1 MTKAVGAIVGAAT
14 LMAGLIVSP
23 GAAMSAEPAASK
35 RTPKTASVSLSDYK
49 NDKNLLV
56 DYDFNDLQAD
66 ATGIYTANGVTATIN
81 GKAATGTGSDGST
94 AARLSSGFW
103 LGDIQ
108 SEDGSSPLKG
118 RHAIAISYDSKPDA
132 SGNTGWSL
140 YAARDAA
147 TPSYGREH
155 YIGFLDKTD
164 GITFERY
171 NNNDGGRHGANVS
184 GDSKADWK
192 HVDVVVTD
200 ESTSMYIDGTLA
212 QTVEAKAEH
221 DLTSILGESGGI
233 LQIGKANWGA
243 EYFSGLIDNLKVYDC
258 ADVAAKAALDAADV
272 PESATEDFTVPIS
285 SNGMSITWTSSS
297 EAVAINAKT
306 GKATVTR
313 PAADKADVKVTLTAK
328 LGDDDTAARTFT
340 VTVPRQRN
348 DQEKSQADLDD
359 VTIDSA
365 DDVRSNITVP
375 TKGTNGSIIEWS
387 VKSGAASI
395 ADKDEENVS
404 NGTFRT
410 VTVKRPAA
418 GAKAS
423 TVVLT
428 AKATLGESVATKEF
442 TLKVQPMPSSNA
454 KDEAYVWAFFTGEGV
469 GGEKISLAASKGNN
483 ALDWNTLN
491 NGTPLITST
500 KGEKGLRDPFIMKS
514 KDGDKFYMLATDLKI
529 SGRANANGLGNLSG
543 FAGSQVNGSLYIEV
557 WESTDLVNWGKQRHV
572 KVSSNYAGNTWAP
585 EAYWDSEIGKY
596 VVYWASNLYDTG
608 NSTDR
613 KALTYNRMM
622 ITTTDDFVN
631 FSKPQVWIDSQRGNG
646 TDGKG
651 SIDVTMQKVGDTYY
665 RIYKDEAS
673 MTLRQEKST
682 NALATVKGDYPTASG
697 ATDSWTE
704 VGTKIG
710 DGQSNGYGGTFSAG
724 EGPSLFRA
732 NDGDVNGYRYYLFA
746 DQPNYHGGPNHYVP
760 MATTDIS
767 DASKWQVVGDKMP
780 ESQMPLNSD
789 NGRPRHGTVL
799 GVTRA
804 EYQAILEAYEPS
816 IAVRTVNALESQTTP
831 GTAPTLPKTAH
842 LTMADGTQKDVAVE
856 WDEVKAGSYAKP
868 GTFTV
873 KGVAQDDSRM
883 PVEVTVTVSETSSD
897 VASYDGGTLKVST
910 EGTVVFAEPDAVRGY
925 SRRALL
931 TAPKAGTV
939 GMTDDGVRYDA
950 LAAAAGTYKFVVR
963 YASKDGSL
971 ADVTYTANV
980 VKDLADATH
989 QRASAHDPSIVKEGD
1004 TYYVFGSH
1012 RAWLRSKDLKNWES
1026 FENNLSTD
1034 YAEILAE
1041 PWAAWSSQNDNA
1053 NTDISGN
1060 MWAPDVVW
1068 NKTMNKWCMYLSL
1081 NGGGR
1086 NNVQKSMI
1094 VLLTADH
1101 LDGDW
1106 TYVAPVVYSGFRDSD
1121 VAATDIGS
1129 GEGKVDGVLDA
1140 DGKVPARYLS
1150 LDDRGVNAIDADVQT
1165 DDDGSMWLSYGSWFG
1180 GIWMMKLDPAT
1191 GLRDYA
1197 TTYGTVKNESDVYY
1211 GRKIA
1216 GGANNSGEGASYVK
1230 RGDYW
1235 YLFVS
1240 MGQLGVDGGYQIR
1253 EFRSKNLTGPYVD
1266 QNGNS
1271 ARYGTVIAGSSG
1283 SGMNKLVNRGL
1294 KVLGSASYNG
1304 IAEIRAAQG
1313 GNEVYI
1319 DDDGS
1324 IYNVYH
1330 TRFVDRQRNE
1340 TATGSDNE
1348 LRVQQMVVSP
1358 DGWLVSTPY
1367 EYSGAF
1373 RQKSS
1378 YTVDEVSGSYQIVVN
1393 DPTRTYA
1400 TNTEQVSDESAR
1412 LADAGIVHA
1421 ANIDLASDGSVS
1433 GQAQGTWSLD
1443 GNTVT
1448 LHITASTVGNNASG
1462 MMGDYALTVCEQ
1474 PNEVGG
1480 YALTLAGVGG
1490 NVFTS
1495 AGSDVQSAAG
1505 KTSVF
1510 AAKQTAWPANEDP
1523 DDPSGPNDPSQ
1534 PSNDANGNGSNAQAN
1549 TESKKESAARTLTST
1564 GSAVAGLAVAALLLA
1579 AAGTLTAIRRRRRG

>member
-1 MTKAVGAIVGAAT
+1 MHKTRMTKAVGAIVGAAT

-35 RTPKTASVSLSDYK
+35 RTAKTASVSLNDYK

-66 ATGIYTANGVTATIN
+66 ATGSYTANGVTATIN

-375 TKGTNGSIIEWS
+375 TKGANGSIIEWS
-387 VKSGAASI
+387 VKSGDASI

-883 PVEVTVTVSETSSD
+883 PVEVVVTVGADIAEGEAEAKSDAANITLNGGETDVRTSLTLPTAGTNGSTIAWKSDSDLITTSDKDGVKAGYLSKRPAKDTKVTLTATVKNGDATVTREFTLTIKAEVKKGKTTDYLFAHFTGSEGSATDEQMYFATSKNGLTWHDTRDAGDPVLTSNVGESGVRDPYLVRSPEGDKFYLIATDLSIYHRGGWGKDNPAVNYNGSLNLVVWESTDLVNWSTPYLTDVASRIPAGNGKTQAAMAWAPEALWDEQAKQYIVYWATTSSADEQSGGTADPTNMYYSTTRDFRTFTDPVKWIDWKESVIDTTMIKADDGYYYRVSAKDKLPVERTKNPYATTVSARPEDSKDANPETDWQFVGNFGDLVGNAGWTGASLEGPELFRYNDDDVLAKDGKSMKYGLMWDQFASGKGYLPFYSADLGSTDTADWAQASEVNFGALKKRHGTILPITAAEYRAVMKAFNKKTVDRVPATSVTIDGRGTIDLGVGDTATLNVKIEPADSTDDITWSSSDGTVASVDAEGVVTGLKTGTAVITVKVGDATATVTVTVKGNGSDNGNNGATGGENGGTGGENGNAGGTGNGGQERPNNPSAPSGTGGQGDDGGKTPAGDNRSGGETRSLSKTGVA
-897 VASYDGGTLKVST
+897 VASI
-910 EGTVVFAEPDAVRGY
+910 
-925 SRRALL
+925 
-931 TAPKAGTV
+931 V
-939 GMTDDGVRYDA
+939 GV
-950 LAAAAGTYKFVVR
+950 
-963 YASKDGSL
+963 
-971 ADVTYTANV
+971 
-980 VKDLADATH
+980 
-989 QRASAHDPSIVKEGD
+989 
-1004 TYYVFGSH
+1004 
-1012 RAWLRSKDLKNWES
+1012 
-1026 FENNLSTD
+1026 
-1034 YAEILAE
+1034 
-1041 PWAAWSSQNDNA
+1041 
-1053 NTDISGN
+1053 
-1060 MWAPDVVW
+1060 
-1068 NKTMNKWCMYLSL
+1068 
-1081 NGGGR
+1081 
-1086 NNVQKSMI
+1086 I
-1094 VLLTADH
+1094 VLL
-1101 LDGDW
+1101 
-1106 TYVAPVVYSGFRDSD
+1106 
-1121 VAATDIGS
+1121 
-1129 GEGKVDGVLDA
+1129 
-1140 DGKVPARYLS
+1140 
-1150 LDDRGVNAIDADVQT
+1150 
-1165 DDDGSMWLSYGSWFG
+1165 
-1180 GIWMMKLDPAT
+1180 
-1191 GLRDYA
+1191 
-1197 TTYGTVKNESDVYY
+1197 
-1211 GRKIA
+1211 
-1216 GGANNSGEGASYVK
+1216 
-1230 RGDYW
+1230 
-1235 YLFVS
+1235 
-1240 MGQLGVDGGYQIR
+1240 
-1253 EFRSKNLTGPYVD
+1253 
-1266 QNGNS
+1266 
-1271 ARYGTVIAGSSG
+1271 
-1283 SGMNKLVNRGL
+1283 
-1294 KVLGSASYNG
+1294 
-1304 IAEIRAAQG
+1304 
-1313 GNEVYI
+1313 
-1319 DDDGS
+1319 
-1324 IYNVYH
+1324 
-1330 TRFVDRQRNE
+1330 
-1340 TATGSDNE
+1340 
-1348 LRVQQMVVSP
+1348 
-1358 DGWLVSTPY
+1358 
-1367 EYSGAF
+1367 
-1373 RQKSS
+1373 
-1378 YTVDEVSGSYQIVVN
+1378 
-1393 DPTRTYA
+1393 
-1400 TNTEQVSDESAR
+1400 
-1412 LADAGIVHA
+1412 
-1421 ANIDLASDGSVS
+1421 
-1433 GQAQGTWSLD
+1433 
-1443 GNTVT
+1443 
-1448 LHITASTVGNNASG
+1448 
-1462 MMGDYALTVCEQ
+1462 
-1474 PNEVGG
+1474 
-1480 YALTLAGVGG
+1480 
-1490 NVFTS
+1490 
-1495 AGSDVQSAAG
+1495 
-1505 KTSVF
+1505 
-1510 AAKQTAWPANEDP
+1510 
-1523 DDPSGPNDPSQ
+1523 
-1534 PSNDANGNGSNAQAN
+1534 
-1549 TESKKESAARTLTST
+1549 
-1564 GSAVAGLAVAALLLA
+1564 AVAGTALAMW
-1579 AAGTLTAIRRRRRG
+1579 RRRLS

>member
-1 MTKAVGAIVGAAT
+1 MHKTRMTKAVGAIVGAAT

-35 RTPKTASVSLSDYK
+35 RTAKTTSVSLSDYK

-883 PVEVTVTVSETSSD
+883 PVEVVVTVGADIAEGEAEAKSDAANITLNGGETDVRTSLTLPTAGTNGSTIAWKSDSDLITTSDKDGVKAGYLSKRPAKDTKVTLTATVKNGDATVTREFTLTIKAEVKKGKTTDYLFAHFTGSEGSATDEQMYFATSKNGLTWHDTRDAGDPVLTSNVGESGVRDPYLVRSPEGDKFYLIATDLSIYHRGGWGKDNPAVNYNGSLNLVVWESTDLVNWSTPYLTDVASRIPAGNGKTQAAMAWAPEALWDEQAKQYIVYWATTSSADEQSGGTADPTNMYYSTTRDFRTFTDPVKWIDWKESVIDTTMIKADDGYYYRVSAKDKLPVERTKNPYATTVSARPEDSKDANPETDWQFVGNFGDLVGNAGWTGASLEGPELFRYNDDDVLAKDGKSMKYGLMWDQFASGKGYLPFYSADLGSTDTADWAQASEVNFGALKKRHGTILPITAAEYQAVMKAFNKKTVDRVPATSVTIDGRGTIDLGVGDTATLNVKIEPADSTDDITWSSSDGTVASVDAEGVVTGLKTGTAVITVKVGDATATVTVTVKGNGSDNGNNGATGGENGGTGGENGNAGGTGNGGQERPNNPSAPSGTGGQGDDGGKTPAGDNRSGGETRSLSKTGVA
-897 VASYDGGTLKVST
+897 VASI
-910 EGTVVFAEPDAVRGY
+910 
-925 SRRALL
+925 
-931 TAPKAGTV
+931 V
-939 GMTDDGVRYDA
+939 GV
-950 LAAAAGTYKFVVR
+950 
-963 YASKDGSL
+963 
-971 ADVTYTANV
+971 
-980 VKDLADATH
+980 
-989 QRASAHDPSIVKEGD
+989 
-1004 TYYVFGSH
+1004 
-1012 RAWLRSKDLKNWES
+1012 
-1026 FENNLSTD
+1026 
-1034 YAEILAE
+1034 
-1041 PWAAWSSQNDNA
+1041 
-1053 NTDISGN
+1053 
-1060 MWAPDVVW
+1060 
-1068 NKTMNKWCMYLSL
+1068 
-1081 NGGGR
+1081 
-1086 NNVQKSMI
+1086 I
-1094 VLLTADH
+1094 VLL
-1101 LDGDW
+1101 
-1106 TYVAPVVYSGFRDSD
+1106 
-1121 VAATDIGS
+1121 
-1129 GEGKVDGVLDA
+1129 
-1140 DGKVPARYLS
+1140 
-1150 LDDRGVNAIDADVQT
+1150 
-1165 DDDGSMWLSYGSWFG
+1165 
-1180 GIWMMKLDPAT
+1180 
-1191 GLRDYA
+1191 
-1197 TTYGTVKNESDVYY
+1197 
-1211 GRKIA
+1211 
-1216 GGANNSGEGASYVK
+1216 
-1230 RGDYW
+1230 
-1235 YLFVS
+1235 
-1240 MGQLGVDGGYQIR
+1240 
-1253 EFRSKNLTGPYVD
+1253 
-1266 QNGNS
+1266 
-1271 ARYGTVIAGSSG
+1271 
-1283 SGMNKLVNRGL
+1283 
-1294 KVLGSASYNG
+1294 
-1304 IAEIRAAQG
+1304 
-1313 GNEVYI
+1313 
-1319 DDDGS
+1319 
-1324 IYNVYH
+1324 
-1330 TRFVDRQRNE
+1330 
-1340 TATGSDNE
+1340 
-1348 LRVQQMVVSP
+1348 
-1358 DGWLVSTPY
+1358 
-1367 EYSGAF
+1367 
-1373 RQKSS
+1373 
-1378 YTVDEVSGSYQIVVN
+1378 
-1393 DPTRTYA
+1393 
-1400 TNTEQVSDESAR
+1400 
-1412 LADAGIVHA
+1412 
-1421 ANIDLASDGSVS
+1421 
-1433 GQAQGTWSLD
+1433 
-1443 GNTVT
+1443 
-1448 LHITASTVGNNASG
+1448 
-1462 MMGDYALTVCEQ
+1462 
-1474 PNEVGG
+1474 
-1480 YALTLAGVGG
+1480 
-1490 NVFTS
+1490 
-1495 AGSDVQSAAG
+1495 
-1505 KTSVF
+1505 
-1510 AAKQTAWPANEDP
+1510 
-1523 DDPSGPNDPSQ
+1523 
-1534 PSNDANGNGSNAQAN
+1534 
-1549 TESKKESAARTLTST
+1549 
-1564 GSAVAGLAVAALLLA
+1564 AVAGTALAMW
-1579 AAGTLTAIRRRRRG
+1579 RRRLS

>member
-1 MTKAVGAIVGAAT
+1 MHKTRMTKAVGAIVGAAT

-35 RTPKTASVSLSDYK
+35 RTAKTTSVSLSDYK

-375 TKGTNGSIIEWS
+375 TKGANGSIIEWS
-387 VKSGAASI
+387 VKSGDASI

-883 PVEVTVTVSETSSD
+883 PVEVVVTVGADIAEGEAEAKSDAANITLNGGETDVRTSLTLPTAGTNGSTIAWESDSDLITTSDKDGVKAGYLSKRPAKDTKVTLTATVKNGDATVTREFTLTIKAEVKKGKTTDYLFAHFTGSEGSATDEQMYFATSKNGLTWHDTRDAGDPVLTSNVGESGVRDPYLVRSPEGDKFYLIATDLSIYHRGGWGKDNPAVNYNGSLNLVVWESTDLVNWSTPYLTDVASRIPAGNGKTQAAMAWAPEALWDEQAKQYIVYWATTSSADEQSGGTADPTNMYYSTTRDFRTFTDPVKWIDWKESVIDTTMIKADDGYYYRVSAKDKLPVERTKNPYATTVSARPEDSKDANPETDWQFVGNFGDLVGNAGWTGASLEGPELFRYNDDDVLAKDGKSMKYGLMWDQFASGKGYLPFYSADLGSTDTADWAQASEVNFGALKKRHGTILPITAAEYQAVMKAFNKKTVDRVPATSVTIDGRGTIDLGVGDTATLNVKIEPADSTDDITWSSSDGTVASVDAEGVVTGLKTGTAVITVKVGDATATVTVTVKGNGSDNGNNGATGGENGGTGGENGNAGGTGNGGQERPNNPSAPSGTGGQGDDGGKTPAGDNRSGGETRSLSKTGVA
-897 VASYDGGTLKVST
+897 VASI
-910 EGTVVFAEPDAVRGY
+910 
-925 SRRALL
+925 
-931 TAPKAGTV
+931 V
-939 GMTDDGVRYDA
+939 GV
-950 LAAAAGTYKFVVR
+950 
-963 YASKDGSL
+963 
-971 ADVTYTANV
+971 
-980 VKDLADATH
+980 
-989 QRASAHDPSIVKEGD
+989 
-1004 TYYVFGSH
+1004 
-1012 RAWLRSKDLKNWES
+1012 
-1026 FENNLSTD
+1026 
-1034 YAEILAE
+1034 
-1041 PWAAWSSQNDNA
+1041 
-1053 NTDISGN
+1053 
-1060 MWAPDVVW
+1060 
-1068 NKTMNKWCMYLSL
+1068 
-1081 NGGGR
+1081 
-1086 NNVQKSMI
+1086 I
-1094 VLLTADH
+1094 VLL
-1101 LDGDW
+1101 
-1106 TYVAPVVYSGFRDSD
+1106 
-1121 VAATDIGS
+1121 
-1129 GEGKVDGVLDA
+1129 
-1140 DGKVPARYLS
+1140 
-1150 LDDRGVNAIDADVQT
+1150 
-1165 DDDGSMWLSYGSWFG
+1165 
-1180 GIWMMKLDPAT
+1180 
-1191 GLRDYA
+1191 
-1197 TTYGTVKNESDVYY
+1197 
-1211 GRKIA
+1211 
-1216 GGANNSGEGASYVK
+1216 
-1230 RGDYW
+1230 
-1235 YLFVS
+1235 
-1240 MGQLGVDGGYQIR
+1240 
-1253 EFRSKNLTGPYVD
+1253 
-1266 QNGNS
+1266 
-1271 ARYGTVIAGSSG
+1271 
-1283 SGMNKLVNRGL
+1283 
-1294 KVLGSASYNG
+1294 
-1304 IAEIRAAQG
+1304 
-1313 GNEVYI
+1313 
-1319 DDDGS
+1319 
-1324 IYNVYH
+1324 
-1330 TRFVDRQRNE
+1330 
-1340 TATGSDNE
+1340 
-1348 LRVQQMVVSP
+1348 
-1358 DGWLVSTPY
+1358 
-1367 EYSGAF
+1367 
-1373 RQKSS
+1373 
-1378 YTVDEVSGSYQIVVN
+1378 
-1393 DPTRTYA
+1393 
-1400 TNTEQVSDESAR
+1400 
-1412 LADAGIVHA
+1412 
-1421 ANIDLASDGSVS
+1421 
-1433 GQAQGTWSLD
+1433 
-1443 GNTVT
+1443 
-1448 LHITASTVGNNASG
+1448 
-1462 MMGDYALTVCEQ
+1462 
-1474 PNEVGG
+1474 
-1480 YALTLAGVGG
+1480 
-1490 NVFTS
+1490 
-1495 AGSDVQSAAG
+1495 
-1505 KTSVF
+1505 
-1510 AAKQTAWPANEDP
+1510 
-1523 DDPSGPNDPSQ
+1523 
-1534 PSNDANGNGSNAQAN
+1534 
-1549 TESKKESAARTLTST
+1549 
-1564 GSAVAGLAVAALLLA
+1564 AVAGTALAMW
-1579 AAGTLTAIRRRRRG
+1579 RRRLS

>member
-1 MTKAVGAIVGAAT
+1 MHKTRMTKAVGAIVGAAT

-35 RTPKTASVSLSDYK
+35 RTPKTTSVSLSDYK

-387 VKSGAASI
+387 VKSGDASI

-883 PVEVTVTVSETSSD
+883 PVEVVVTVGADIAEGEAEAKSDAANITLNGGETDVRTSLTLPTAGTNGSTIAWKSDSDLITTSDKDGVKAGYLSKRPAKDTKVTLTATVKNGDATVTREFTLTIKAEVKKGKTTDYLFAHFTGSEGSATDEQMYFATSKNGLTWHDTRDAGDPVLTSNVGESGVRDPYLVRSPEGDKFYLIATDLSIYHRGGWGKDNPAVNYNGSLNLVVWESTDLVNWSTPYLTDVASRIPAGNGKTQAAMAWAPEALWDEQAKQYIVYWATTSSADEQSGGTADPTNMYYSTTRDFRTFTDPVKWIDWKESVIDTTMIKADDGYYYRVSAKDKLPVERTKNPYATTVSARPEDSKDANPETDWQFVGNFGDLVGNAGWTGASLEGPELFRYNDDDVLAKDGKSMKYGLMWDQFASGKGYLPFYSADLGSTDTADWAQASEVNFGALKKRHGTILPITAAEYQAVMKAFNKKTVDRVPATSVTIDGRGTIDLGVGDTATLNVKIEPADSTDDITWSSSDGTVASVDAEGVVTGLKTGTAVITVKVGDATATVTVTVKGNGSDNGNNGATGGENGGTGGENGNAGGTGNGGQERPNNPSAPSGTGGQGDDGGKTPAGDNRSGGETRSLSKTGVA
-897 VASYDGGTLKVST
+897 VASI
-910 EGTVVFAEPDAVRGY
+910 
-925 SRRALL
+925 
-931 TAPKAGTV
+931 V
-939 GMTDDGVRYDA
+939 GV
-950 LAAAAGTYKFVVR
+950 
-963 YASKDGSL
+963 
-971 ADVTYTANV
+971 
-980 VKDLADATH
+980 
-989 QRASAHDPSIVKEGD
+989 
-1004 TYYVFGSH
+1004 
-1012 RAWLRSKDLKNWES
+1012 
-1026 FENNLSTD
+1026 
-1034 YAEILAE
+1034 
-1041 PWAAWSSQNDNA
+1041 
-1053 NTDISGN
+1053 
-1060 MWAPDVVW
+1060 
-1068 NKTMNKWCMYLSL
+1068 
-1081 NGGGR
+1081 
-1086 NNVQKSMI
+1086 I
-1094 VLLTADH
+1094 VLL
-1101 LDGDW
+1101 
-1106 TYVAPVVYSGFRDSD
+1106 
-1121 VAATDIGS
+1121 
-1129 GEGKVDGVLDA
+1129 
-1140 DGKVPARYLS
+1140 
-1150 LDDRGVNAIDADVQT
+1150 
-1165 DDDGSMWLSYGSWFG
+1165 
-1180 GIWMMKLDPAT
+1180 
-1191 GLRDYA
+1191 
-1197 TTYGTVKNESDVYY
+1197 
-1211 GRKIA
+1211 
-1216 GGANNSGEGASYVK
+1216 
-1230 RGDYW
+1230 
-1235 YLFVS
+1235 
-1240 MGQLGVDGGYQIR
+1240 
-1253 EFRSKNLTGPYVD
+1253 
-1266 QNGNS
+1266 
-1271 ARYGTVIAGSSG
+1271 
-1283 SGMNKLVNRGL
+1283 
-1294 KVLGSASYNG
+1294 
-1304 IAEIRAAQG
+1304 
-1313 GNEVYI
+1313 
-1319 DDDGS
+1319 
-1324 IYNVYH
+1324 
-1330 TRFVDRQRNE
+1330 
-1340 TATGSDNE
+1340 
-1348 LRVQQMVVSP
+1348 
-1358 DGWLVSTPY
+1358 
-1367 EYSGAF
+1367 
-1373 RQKSS
+1373 
-1378 YTVDEVSGSYQIVVN
+1378 
-1393 DPTRTYA
+1393 
-1400 TNTEQVSDESAR
+1400 
-1412 LADAGIVHA
+1412 
-1421 ANIDLASDGSVS
+1421 
-1433 GQAQGTWSLD
+1433 
-1443 GNTVT
+1443 
-1448 LHITASTVGNNASG
+1448 
-1462 MMGDYALTVCEQ
+1462 
-1474 PNEVGG
+1474 
-1480 YALTLAGVGG
+1480 
-1490 NVFTS
+1490 
-1495 AGSDVQSAAG
+1495 
-1505 KTSVF
+1505 
-1510 AAKQTAWPANEDP
+1510 
-1523 DDPSGPNDPSQ
+1523 
-1534 PSNDANGNGSNAQAN
+1534 
-1549 TESKKESAARTLTST
+1549 
-1564 GSAVAGLAVAALLLA
+1564 AVAGTALAMW
-1579 AAGTLTAIRRRRRG
+1579 RRRLS

>member
-1 MTKAVGAIVGAAT
+1 MHKTRMTKAVGAIVGAAT

-35 RTPKTASVSLSDYK
+35 RTTKTASVSLSDYK

-375 TKGTNGSIIEWS
+375 TKGANGSIIEWS
-387 VKSGAASI
+387 VKSGDASI

-780 ESQMPLNSD
+780 EANFPTNSD
-789 NGRPRHGTVL
+789 GGKPRHGTVL
-799 GVTRA
+799 PVTRA
-804 EYQAILEAYEPS
+804 QYQKVLEAYAPG
-816 IAVRTVNALESQTTP
+816 IAVKSVDAMNAATKT
-831 GTAPTLPKTAH
+831 GVAPTLPKTAH

-883 PVEVTVTVSETSSD
+883 PVEVVVTVGADIAEGEAEAKSDAANITLNGGETDVRTSLTLPTAGTNGSTIAWKSDSDLITTSDKDGVKAGYLSKRPAKDTKVTLTATVKNGDATVTREFTLTIKAEVKKGKTTDYLFAHFTGSEGSATDEQMYFATSKNGLTWHDTRDAGDPVLTSNVGESGVRDPYLVRSPEGDKFYLIATDLSIYHRGGWGKDNPAVNYNGSLNLVVWESTDLVNWSTPYLTDVASRIPAGNGKTQAAMAWAPEALWDEQAKQYIVYWATTSSADEQSGGTADPTNMYYSTTRDFRTFTDPVKWIDWKESVIDTTMIKADDGYYYRVSAKDKLPVERTKNPYATTVSARPEDSKDANPETDWQFVGNFGDLVGNAGWTGASLEGPELFRYNDDDVLAKDGKSMKYGLMWDQFASGKGYLPFYSADLGSTDTADWAQASEVNFGALKKRHGTILPITAAEYQAVMKAFNKKTVDCVPATSVTIDGRGTIDLGVGDTATLNVKIEPADSTDDITWSSSDGTVASVDAEGVVTGLKTGTAVITVKVGDATATVTVTVKGNGSDNGNNGATGGENGGTGGENGNAGGTGNGGQERPNNPSAPSGTGGQGDDGGKTPAGDNRSGGETRSLSKTGVA
-897 VASYDGGTLKVST
+897 VASI
-910 EGTVVFAEPDAVRGY
+910 
-925 SRRALL
+925 
-931 TAPKAGTV
+931 V
-939 GMTDDGVRYDA
+939 GV
-950 LAAAAGTYKFVVR
+950 
-963 YASKDGSL
+963 
-971 ADVTYTANV
+971 
-980 VKDLADATH
+980 
-989 QRASAHDPSIVKEGD
+989 
-1004 TYYVFGSH
+1004 
-1012 RAWLRSKDLKNWES
+1012 
-1026 FENNLSTD
+1026 
-1034 YAEILAE
+1034 
-1041 PWAAWSSQNDNA
+1041 
-1053 NTDISGN
+1053 
-1060 MWAPDVVW
+1060 
-1068 NKTMNKWCMYLSL
+1068 
-1081 NGGGR
+1081 
-1086 NNVQKSMI
+1086 I
-1094 VLLTADH
+1094 VLL
-1101 LDGDW
+1101 
-1106 TYVAPVVYSGFRDSD
+1106 
-1121 VAATDIGS
+1121 
-1129 GEGKVDGVLDA
+1129 
-1140 DGKVPARYLS
+1140 
-1150 LDDRGVNAIDADVQT
+1150 
-1165 DDDGSMWLSYGSWFG
+1165 
-1180 GIWMMKLDPAT
+1180 
-1191 GLRDYA
+1191 
-1197 TTYGTVKNESDVYY
+1197 
-1211 GRKIA
+1211 
-1216 GGANNSGEGASYVK
+1216 
-1230 RGDYW
+1230 
-1235 YLFVS
+1235 
-1240 MGQLGVDGGYQIR
+1240 
-1253 EFRSKNLTGPYVD
+1253 
-1266 QNGNS
+1266 
-1271 ARYGTVIAGSSG
+1271 
-1283 SGMNKLVNRGL
+1283 
-1294 KVLGSASYNG
+1294 
-1304 IAEIRAAQG
+1304 
-1313 GNEVYI
+1313 
-1319 DDDGS
+1319 
-1324 IYNVYH
+1324 
-1330 TRFVDRQRNE
+1330 
-1340 TATGSDNE
+1340 
-1348 LRVQQMVVSP
+1348 
-1358 DGWLVSTPY
+1358 
-1367 EYSGAF
+1367 
-1373 RQKSS
+1373 
-1378 YTVDEVSGSYQIVVN
+1378 
-1393 DPTRTYA
+1393 
-1400 TNTEQVSDESAR
+1400 
-1412 LADAGIVHA
+1412 
-1421 ANIDLASDGSVS
+1421 
-1433 GQAQGTWSLD
+1433 
-1443 GNTVT
+1443 
-1448 LHITASTVGNNASG
+1448 
-1462 MMGDYALTVCEQ
+1462 
-1474 PNEVGG
+1474 
-1480 YALTLAGVGG
+1480 
-1490 NVFTS
+1490 
-1495 AGSDVQSAAG
+1495 
-1505 KTSVF
+1505 
-1510 AAKQTAWPANEDP
+1510 
-1523 DDPSGPNDPSQ
+1523 
-1534 PSNDANGNGSNAQAN
+1534 
-1549 TESKKESAARTLTST
+1549 
-1564 GSAVAGLAVAALLLA
+1564 AVAGTALAMW
-1579 AAGTLTAIRRRRRG
+1579 RRRLS

>member
-1 MTKAVGAIVGAAT
+1 MHKTRMTKAVGAIVGAAT

-35 RTPKTASVSLSDYK
+35 RTAKTASVSLNDYK

-780 ESQMPLNSD
+780 EANFPTNSD
-789 NGRPRHGTVL
+789 GGKPRHGTVL
-799 GVTRA
+799 PVTRA
-804 EYQAILEAYEPS
+804 QYQKVLEAYAPG
-816 IAVRTVNALESQTTP
+816 IAVKSVDAMNAATKT
-831 GTAPTLPKTAH
+831 GVAPTLPKTAH

-883 PVEVTVTVSETSSD
+883 PVEVVVTVGADIAEGEAEAKSDAANITLNGGETDVRTSLTLPTAGTNGSTIAWKSDSDLITTSDKDGVKAGYLSKRPAKDTKVTLTATVKNGDATVTREFTLTIKAEVKKGKTTDYLFAHFTGSEGSATDEQMYFATSKNGLTWHDTRDAGDPVLTSNVGESGVRDPYLVRSPEGDKFYLIATDLSIYHRGGWGKDNPAVNYNGSLNLVVWESTDLVNWSTPYLTDVASRIPAGNGKTQAAMAWAPEALWDEQAKQYIVYWATTSSADEQSGGTADPTNMYYSTTRDFRTFTDPVKWIDWKESVIDTTMIKADDGYYYRVSAKDKLPVERTKNPYATTVSARPEDSKDANPETDWQFVGNFGDLVGNAGWTGASLEGPELFRYNDDDVLAKDGKSMKYGLMWDQFASGKGYLPFYSADLGSTDTADWAQASEVNFGALKKRHGTILPITAAEYQAVMKAFNKKTVDRVPATSVTIDGRGTIDLGVGDTATLNVKIEPADSTDDITWSSSDGTVASVDAEGVVTGLKTGTAVITVKVGDATATVTVTVKGNGSDNGNNGATGGENGGTGGENGNAGGTGNGGQERPNNPSAPSGTGGQGDDGGKTPAGDNRSGGETRSLSKTGVA
-897 VASYDGGTLKVST
+897 VASI
-910 EGTVVFAEPDAVRGY
+910 
-925 SRRALL
+925 
-931 TAPKAGTV
+931 V
-939 GMTDDGVRYDA
+939 GV
-950 LAAAAGTYKFVVR
+950 
-963 YASKDGSL
+963 
-971 ADVTYTANV
+971 
-980 VKDLADATH
+980 
-989 QRASAHDPSIVKEGD
+989 
-1004 TYYVFGSH
+1004 
-1012 RAWLRSKDLKNWES
+1012 
-1026 FENNLSTD
+1026 
-1034 YAEILAE
+1034 
-1041 PWAAWSSQNDNA
+1041 
-1053 NTDISGN
+1053 
-1060 MWAPDVVW
+1060 
-1068 NKTMNKWCMYLSL
+1068 
-1081 NGGGR
+1081 
-1086 NNVQKSMI
+1086 I
-1094 VLLTADH
+1094 VLL
-1101 LDGDW
+1101 
-1106 TYVAPVVYSGFRDSD
+1106 
-1121 VAATDIGS
+1121 
-1129 GEGKVDGVLDA
+1129 
-1140 DGKVPARYLS
+1140 
-1150 LDDRGVNAIDADVQT
+1150 
-1165 DDDGSMWLSYGSWFG
+1165 
-1180 GIWMMKLDPAT
+1180 
-1191 GLRDYA
+1191 
-1197 TTYGTVKNESDVYY
+1197 
-1211 GRKIA
+1211 
-1216 GGANNSGEGASYVK
+1216 
-1230 RGDYW
+1230 
-1235 YLFVS
+1235 
-1240 MGQLGVDGGYQIR
+1240 
-1253 EFRSKNLTGPYVD
+1253 
-1266 QNGNS
+1266 
-1271 ARYGTVIAGSSG
+1271 
-1283 SGMNKLVNRGL
+1283 
-1294 KVLGSASYNG
+1294 
-1304 IAEIRAAQG
+1304 
-1313 GNEVYI
+1313 
-1319 DDDGS
+1319 
-1324 IYNVYH
+1324 
-1330 TRFVDRQRNE
+1330 
-1340 TATGSDNE
+1340 
-1348 LRVQQMVVSP
+1348 
-1358 DGWLVSTPY
+1358 
-1367 EYSGAF
+1367 
-1373 RQKSS
+1373 
-1378 YTVDEVSGSYQIVVN
+1378 
-1393 DPTRTYA
+1393 
-1400 TNTEQVSDESAR
+1400 
-1412 LADAGIVHA
+1412 
-1421 ANIDLASDGSVS
+1421 
-1433 GQAQGTWSLD
+1433 
-1443 GNTVT
+1443 
-1448 LHITASTVGNNASG
+1448 
-1462 MMGDYALTVCEQ
+1462 
-1474 PNEVGG
+1474 
-1480 YALTLAGVGG
+1480 
-1490 NVFTS
+1490 
-1495 AGSDVQSAAG
+1495 
-1505 KTSVF
+1505 
-1510 AAKQTAWPANEDP
+1510 
-1523 DDPSGPNDPSQ
+1523 
-1534 PSNDANGNGSNAQAN
+1534 
-1549 TESKKESAARTLTST
+1549 
-1564 GSAVAGLAVAALLLA
+1564 AVAGTALAMW
-1579 AAGTLTAIRRRRRG
+1579 RRRLS

>member
-1 MTKAVGAIVGAAT
+1 MHKTRMTKAVGAIVGAAT

-35 RTPKTASVSLSDYK
+35 RTAKTTSVSLSDYK

-375 TKGTNGSIIEWS
+375 TKGANGSIIEWS
-387 VKSGAASI
+387 VKSGDASI

-883 PVEVTVTVSETSSD
+883 PVEVVVTVGADIAEGEAEAKSDAANITLNGGETDVRTSLTLPTAGTNGSTIAWKSDSDLITTSDKDGVKAGYLSKRPAKDTKVTLTATVKNGDATVTREFTLTIKAEVKKGKTTDYLFAHFTGSEGSATDEQMYFATSKNGLTWHDTRDAGDPVLTSNVGESGVRDPYLVRSPEGDKFYLIATDLSIYHRGGWGKDNPAVNYNGSLNLVVWESTDLVNWSTPYLTDVASRIPAGNGKTQAAMAWAPEALWDEQAKQYIVYWATTSSADEQSGGTADPTNMYYSTTRDFRTFTDPVKWIDWKESVIDTTMIKADDGYYYRVSAKDKLPVERTKNPYATTVSARPEDSKDANPETDWQFVGNFGDLVGNAGWTGASLEGPELFRYNDDDVLAKDGKSMKYGLMWDQFASGKGYLPFYSADLGSTDTADWAQASEVNFGALKKRHGTILPITAAEYQAVMKAFNKKTVDRVPATSVTIDGRGTIDLGVGDTATLNVKIEPADSTDDITWSSSDGTVASVDAEGVVTGLKTGTAVITVKVGDATATVTVTVKGNGSDNGNNGATGGENGGTGGENGNAGGTGNGGQERPNNPSAPSGTGGQGDDGGKTPAGDNRSGGETRSLSKTGVA
-897 VASYDGGTLKVST
+897 VASI
-910 EGTVVFAEPDAVRGY
+910 
-925 SRRALL
+925 
-931 TAPKAGTV
+931 V
-939 GMTDDGVRYDA
+939 GV
-950 LAAAAGTYKFVVR
+950 
-963 YASKDGSL
+963 
-971 ADVTYTANV
+971 
-980 VKDLADATH
+980 
-989 QRASAHDPSIVKEGD
+989 
-1004 TYYVFGSH
+1004 
-1012 RAWLRSKDLKNWES
+1012 
-1026 FENNLSTD
+1026 
-1034 YAEILAE
+1034 
-1041 PWAAWSSQNDNA
+1041 
-1053 NTDISGN
+1053 
-1060 MWAPDVVW
+1060 
-1068 NKTMNKWCMYLSL
+1068 
-1081 NGGGR
+1081 
-1086 NNVQKSMI
+1086 I
-1094 VLLTADH
+1094 VLL
-1101 LDGDW
+1101 
-1106 TYVAPVVYSGFRDSD
+1106 
-1121 VAATDIGS
+1121 
-1129 GEGKVDGVLDA
+1129 
-1140 DGKVPARYLS
+1140 
-1150 LDDRGVNAIDADVQT
+1150 
-1165 DDDGSMWLSYGSWFG
+1165 
-1180 GIWMMKLDPAT
+1180 
-1191 GLRDYA
+1191 
-1197 TTYGTVKNESDVYY
+1197 
-1211 GRKIA
+1211 
-1216 GGANNSGEGASYVK
+1216 
-1230 RGDYW
+1230 
-1235 YLFVS
+1235 
-1240 MGQLGVDGGYQIR
+1240 
-1253 EFRSKNLTGPYVD
+1253 
-1266 QNGNS
+1266 
-1271 ARYGTVIAGSSG
+1271 
-1283 SGMNKLVNRGL
+1283 
-1294 KVLGSASYNG
+1294 
-1304 IAEIRAAQG
+1304 
-1313 GNEVYI
+1313 
-1319 DDDGS
+1319 
-1324 IYNVYH
+1324 
-1330 TRFVDRQRNE
+1330 
-1340 TATGSDNE
+1340 
-1348 LRVQQMVVSP
+1348 
-1358 DGWLVSTPY
+1358 
-1367 EYSGAF
+1367 
-1373 RQKSS
+1373 
-1378 YTVDEVSGSYQIVVN
+1378 
-1393 DPTRTYA
+1393 
-1400 TNTEQVSDESAR
+1400 
-1412 LADAGIVHA
+1412 
-1421 ANIDLASDGSVS
+1421 
-1433 GQAQGTWSLD
+1433 
-1443 GNTVT
+1443 
-1448 LHITASTVGNNASG
+1448 
-1462 MMGDYALTVCEQ
+1462 
-1474 PNEVGG
+1474 
-1480 YALTLAGVGG
+1480 
-1490 NVFTS
+1490 
-1495 AGSDVQSAAG
+1495 
-1505 KTSVF
+1505 
-1510 AAKQTAWPANEDP
+1510 
-1523 DDPSGPNDPSQ
+1523 
-1534 PSNDANGNGSNAQAN
+1534 
-1549 TESKKESAARTLTST
+1549 
-1564 GSAVAGLAVAALLLA
+1564 AVAGTALAMW
-1579 AAGTLTAIRRRRRG
+1579 RRRLS

>member
-1 MTKAVGAIVGAAT
+1 MHKTRMTKAVGAIVGAAT

-35 RTPKTASVSLSDYK
+35 RTPKTTSVSLSDYK

-375 TKGTNGSIIEWS
+375 TKGANGSIIEWS
-387 VKSGAASI
+387 VKSGDASI

-883 PVEVTVTVSETSSD
+883 PVEVVVTVGADIAEGEAEAKSDAANITLNGGETDVRTSLTLPTAGTNGSTIAWESDSDLITTSDKDGVKAGYLSKRPAKDTKVTLTATVKNGDATVTREFTLTIKAEVKKGKTTDYLFAHFTGSEGSATDEQMYFATSKNGLTWHDTRDAGDPVLTSNVGESGVRDPYLVRSPEGDKFYLIATDLSIYHRGGWGKDNPAVNYNGSLNLVVWESTDLVNWSTPYLTDVASRIPAGNGKTQAAMAWAPEALWDEQAKQYIVYWATTSSADEQSGGTADPTNMYYSTTRDFRTFTDPVKWIDWKESVIDTTMIKADDGYYYRVSAKDKLPVERTKNPYATTVSARPEDSKDANPETDWQFVGNFGDLVGNAGWTGASLEGPELFRYNDDDVLAKDGKSMKYGLMWDQFASGKGYLPFYSADLGSTDTADWAQASEVNFGALKKRHGTILPITAAEYQAVMKAFNKKTVDCVPATSVTIDGRGTIDLGVGDTATLNVKIEPADSTDDITWSSSDGTVASVDAEGVVTGLKTGTAVITVKVGDATATVTVTVKGNGSDNGNNGATGGENGGTGGENGNAGGTGNGGQERPNNPSAPSGTGGQGDDGGKTPAGDNRSGGETRSLSKTGVA
-897 VASYDGGTLKVST
+897 VASI
-910 EGTVVFAEPDAVRGY
+910 
-925 SRRALL
+925 
-931 TAPKAGTV
+931 V
-939 GMTDDGVRYDA
+939 GV
-950 LAAAAGTYKFVVR
+950 
-963 YASKDGSL
+963 
-971 ADVTYTANV
+971 
-980 VKDLADATH
+980 
-989 QRASAHDPSIVKEGD
+989 
-1004 TYYVFGSH
+1004 
-1012 RAWLRSKDLKNWES
+1012 
-1026 FENNLSTD
+1026 
-1034 YAEILAE
+1034 
-1041 PWAAWSSQNDNA
+1041 
-1053 NTDISGN
+1053 
-1060 MWAPDVVW
+1060 
-1068 NKTMNKWCMYLSL
+1068 
-1081 NGGGR
+1081 
-1086 NNVQKSMI
+1086 I
-1094 VLLTADH
+1094 VLL
-1101 LDGDW
+1101 
-1106 TYVAPVVYSGFRDSD
+1106 
-1121 VAATDIGS
+1121 
-1129 GEGKVDGVLDA
+1129 
-1140 DGKVPARYLS
+1140 
-1150 LDDRGVNAIDADVQT
+1150 
-1165 DDDGSMWLSYGSWFG
+1165 
-1180 GIWMMKLDPAT
+1180 
-1191 GLRDYA
+1191 
-1197 TTYGTVKNESDVYY
+1197 
-1211 GRKIA
+1211 
-1216 GGANNSGEGASYVK
+1216 
-1230 RGDYW
+1230 
-1235 YLFVS
+1235 
-1240 MGQLGVDGGYQIR
+1240 
-1253 EFRSKNLTGPYVD
+1253 
-1266 QNGNS
+1266 
-1271 ARYGTVIAGSSG
+1271 
-1283 SGMNKLVNRGL
+1283 
-1294 KVLGSASYNG
+1294 
-1304 IAEIRAAQG
+1304 
-1313 GNEVYI
+1313 
-1319 DDDGS
+1319 
-1324 IYNVYH
+1324 
-1330 TRFVDRQRNE
+1330 
-1340 TATGSDNE
+1340 
-1348 LRVQQMVVSP
+1348 
-1358 DGWLVSTPY
+1358 
-1367 EYSGAF
+1367 
-1373 RQKSS
+1373 
-1378 YTVDEVSGSYQIVVN
+1378 
-1393 DPTRTYA
+1393 
-1400 TNTEQVSDESAR
+1400 
-1412 LADAGIVHA
+1412 
-1421 ANIDLASDGSVS
+1421 
-1433 GQAQGTWSLD
+1433 
-1443 GNTVT
+1443 
-1448 LHITASTVGNNASG
+1448 
-1462 MMGDYALTVCEQ
+1462 
-1474 PNEVGG
+1474 
-1480 YALTLAGVGG
+1480 
-1490 NVFTS
+1490 
-1495 AGSDVQSAAG
+1495 
-1505 KTSVF
+1505 
-1510 AAKQTAWPANEDP
+1510 
-1523 DDPSGPNDPSQ
+1523 
-1534 PSNDANGNGSNAQAN
+1534 
-1549 TESKKESAARTLTST
+1549 
-1564 GSAVAGLAVAALLLA
+1564 AVAGTALAMW
-1579 AAGTLTAIRRRRRG
+1579 RRRLS

>member
-1 MTKAVGAIVGAAT
+1 MHKTRMTKAVGAIVGAAT

-387 VKSGAASI
+387 VKSGDASI

-883 PVEVTVTVSETSSD
+883 PVEVVVTVGADIAEGEAEAKSDAANITLNGGETDVRTSLTLPTAGTNGSTIAWKSDSDLITTSDKDGVKAGYLSKRPAKDTKVTLTATVKNGDATVTREFTLTIKAEVKKGKTTDYLFAHFTGSEGSATDEQMYFATSKNGLTWHDTRDAGDPVLTSNVGESGVRDPYLVRSPEGDKFYLIATDLSIYHRGGWGKDNPAVNYNGSLNLVVWESTDLVNWSTPYLTDVASRIPAGNGKTQAAMAWAPEALWDEQAKQYIVYWATTSSADEQSGGTADPTNMYYSTTRDFRTFTDPVKWIDWKESVIDTTMIKADDGYYYRVSAKDKLPVERTKNPYATTVSARPEDSKDANPETDWQFVGNFGDLVGNAGWTGASLEGPELFRYNDDDVLAKDGKSMKYGLMWDQFASGKGYLPFYSADLGSTDTADWAQASEVNFGALKKRHGTILPITAAEYQAVMKAFNKKTVDRVPATSVTIDGRGTIDLGVGDTATLNVKIEPADSTDDITWSSSDGTVASVDAEGVVTGLKTGTAVITVKVGDATATVTVTVKGNGSDNGNNGATGGENGGTGGENGNAGGTGNGGQERPNNPSAPSGTGGQGDDGGKTPAGDNRSGGETRSLSKTGVA
-897 VASYDGGTLKVST
+897 VASI
-910 EGTVVFAEPDAVRGY
+910 
-925 SRRALL
+925 
-931 TAPKAGTV
+931 V
-939 GMTDDGVRYDA
+939 GV
-950 LAAAAGTYKFVVR
+950 
-963 YASKDGSL
+963 
-971 ADVTYTANV
+971 
-980 VKDLADATH
+980 
-989 QRASAHDPSIVKEGD
+989 
-1004 TYYVFGSH
+1004 
-1012 RAWLRSKDLKNWES
+1012 
-1026 FENNLSTD
+1026 
-1034 YAEILAE
+1034 
-1041 PWAAWSSQNDNA
+1041 
-1053 NTDISGN
+1053 
-1060 MWAPDVVW
+1060 
-1068 NKTMNKWCMYLSL
+1068 
-1081 NGGGR
+1081 
-1086 NNVQKSMI
+1086 I
-1094 VLLTADH
+1094 VLL
-1101 LDGDW
+1101 
-1106 TYVAPVVYSGFRDSD
+1106 
-1121 VAATDIGS
+1121 
-1129 GEGKVDGVLDA
+1129 
-1140 DGKVPARYLS
+1140 
-1150 LDDRGVNAIDADVQT
+1150 
-1165 DDDGSMWLSYGSWFG
+1165 
-1180 GIWMMKLDPAT
+1180 
-1191 GLRDYA
+1191 
-1197 TTYGTVKNESDVYY
+1197 
-1211 GRKIA
+1211 
-1216 GGANNSGEGASYVK
+1216 
-1230 RGDYW
+1230 
-1235 YLFVS
+1235 
-1240 MGQLGVDGGYQIR
+1240 
-1253 EFRSKNLTGPYVD
+1253 
-1266 QNGNS
+1266 
-1271 ARYGTVIAGSSG
+1271 
-1283 SGMNKLVNRGL
+1283 
-1294 KVLGSASYNG
+1294 
-1304 IAEIRAAQG
+1304 
-1313 GNEVYI
+1313 
-1319 DDDGS
+1319 
-1324 IYNVYH
+1324 
-1330 TRFVDRQRNE
+1330 
-1340 TATGSDNE
+1340 
-1348 LRVQQMVVSP
+1348 
-1358 DGWLVSTPY
+1358 
-1367 EYSGAF
+1367 
-1373 RQKSS
+1373 
-1378 YTVDEVSGSYQIVVN
+1378 
-1393 DPTRTYA
+1393 
-1400 TNTEQVSDESAR
+1400 
-1412 LADAGIVHA
+1412 
-1421 ANIDLASDGSVS
+1421 
-1433 GQAQGTWSLD
+1433 
-1443 GNTVT
+1443 
-1448 LHITASTVGNNASG
+1448 
-1462 MMGDYALTVCEQ
+1462 
-1474 PNEVGG
+1474 
-1480 YALTLAGVGG
+1480 
-1490 NVFTS
+1490 
-1495 AGSDVQSAAG
+1495 
-1505 KTSVF
+1505 
-1510 AAKQTAWPANEDP
+1510 
-1523 DDPSGPNDPSQ
+1523 
-1534 PSNDANGNGSNAQAN
+1534 
-1549 TESKKESAARTLTST
+1549 
-1564 GSAVAGLAVAALLLA
+1564 AVAGTALAMW
-1579 AAGTLTAIRRRRRG
+1579 RRRLS

>member
-1 MTKAVGAIVGAAT
+1 MHKTRMTKAVGAIVGAAT

-35 RTPKTASVSLSDYK
+35 RTAKTASVSLSDYK

-883 PVEVTVTVSETSSD
+883 PVEVVVTVGADIAEGEAEAKSDAANITLNGGETDVRTSLTLPTAGTNGSTIAWKSDSDLITTSDKDGVKAGYLSKRPAKDTKVTLTATVKNGDATVTREFTLTIKAEVKKGKTTDYLFAHFTGSEGSATDEQMYFATSKNGLTWHDTRDAGDPVLTSNVGESGVRDPYLVRSPEGDKFYLIATDLSIYHRGGWGKDNPAVNYNGSLNLVVWESTDLVNWSTPYLTDVASRIPAGNGKTQAAMAWAPEALWDEQAKQYIVYWATTSSADEQSGGTADPTNMYYSTTRDFRTFTDPVKWIDWKESVIDTTMIKADDGYYYRVSAKDKLPVERTKNPYATTVSARPEDSKDANPETDWQFVGNFGDLVGNAGWTGASLEGPELFRYNDDDVLAKDGKSMKYGLMWDQFASGKGYLPFYSADLGSTDTADWAQASEVNFGALKKRHGTILPITAAEYQAVMKAFNKKTVDRVPATSVTIDGRGTIDLGVGDTATLNVKIEPADSTDDITWSSSDGTVASVDAEGVVTGLKTGTAVITVKVGDATATVTVTVKGNGSDNGNNGATGGENGGTGGENGNAGGTGNGGQERPNNPSAPSGTGGQGDDGGKTPAGDNRSGGETRSLSKTGVA
-897 VASYDGGTLKVST
+897 VASI
-910 EGTVVFAEPDAVRGY
+910 
-925 SRRALL
+925 
-931 TAPKAGTV
+931 V
-939 GMTDDGVRYDA
+939 GV
-950 LAAAAGTYKFVVR
+950 
-963 YASKDGSL
+963 
-971 ADVTYTANV
+971 
-980 VKDLADATH
+980 
-989 QRASAHDPSIVKEGD
+989 
-1004 TYYVFGSH
+1004 
-1012 RAWLRSKDLKNWES
+1012 
-1026 FENNLSTD
+1026 
-1034 YAEILAE
+1034 
-1041 PWAAWSSQNDNA
+1041 
-1053 NTDISGN
+1053 
-1060 MWAPDVVW
+1060 
-1068 NKTMNKWCMYLSL
+1068 
-1081 NGGGR
+1081 
-1086 NNVQKSMI
+1086 I
-1094 VLLTADH
+1094 VLL
-1101 LDGDW
+1101 
-1106 TYVAPVVYSGFRDSD
+1106 
-1121 VAATDIGS
+1121 
-1129 GEGKVDGVLDA
+1129 
-1140 DGKVPARYLS
+1140 
-1150 LDDRGVNAIDADVQT
+1150 
-1165 DDDGSMWLSYGSWFG
+1165 
-1180 GIWMMKLDPAT
+1180 
-1191 GLRDYA
+1191 
-1197 TTYGTVKNESDVYY
+1197 
-1211 GRKIA
+1211 
-1216 GGANNSGEGASYVK
+1216 
-1230 RGDYW
+1230 
-1235 YLFVS
+1235 
-1240 MGQLGVDGGYQIR
+1240 
-1253 EFRSKNLTGPYVD
+1253 
-1266 QNGNS
+1266 
-1271 ARYGTVIAGSSG
+1271 
-1283 SGMNKLVNRGL
+1283 
-1294 KVLGSASYNG
+1294 
-1304 IAEIRAAQG
+1304 
-1313 GNEVYI
+1313 
-1319 DDDGS
+1319 
-1324 IYNVYH
+1324 
-1330 TRFVDRQRNE
+1330 
-1340 TATGSDNE
+1340 
-1348 LRVQQMVVSP
+1348 
-1358 DGWLVSTPY
+1358 
-1367 EYSGAF
+1367 
-1373 RQKSS
+1373 
-1378 YTVDEVSGSYQIVVN
+1378 
-1393 DPTRTYA
+1393 
-1400 TNTEQVSDESAR
+1400 
-1412 LADAGIVHA
+1412 
-1421 ANIDLASDGSVS
+1421 
-1433 GQAQGTWSLD
+1433 
-1443 GNTVT
+1443 
-1448 LHITASTVGNNASG
+1448 
-1462 MMGDYALTVCEQ
+1462 
-1474 PNEVGG
+1474 
-1480 YALTLAGVGG
+1480 
-1490 NVFTS
+1490 
-1495 AGSDVQSAAG
+1495 
-1505 KTSVF
+1505 
-1510 AAKQTAWPANEDP
+1510 
-1523 DDPSGPNDPSQ
+1523 
-1534 PSNDANGNGSNAQAN
+1534 
-1549 TESKKESAARTLTST
+1549 
-1564 GSAVAGLAVAALLLA
+1564 AVAGTALAMW
-1579 AAGTLTAIRRRRRG
+1579 RRRLS

>member
-1 MTKAVGAIVGAAT
+1 MHKTRMTKAVGAIVGAAT

-35 RTPKTASVSLSDYK
+35 RTPKTTSVSLSDYK

-883 PVEVTVTVSETSSD
+883 PVEVVVTVGADIAEGEAEAKSDAANITLNGGETDVRTSLTLPTAGTNGSTIAWKSDSDLITTSDKDGVKAGYLSKRPAKDTKVTLTATVKNGDATVTREFTLTIKAEVKKGKTTDYLFAHFTGSEGSATDEQMYFATSKNGLTWHDTRDAGDPVLTSNVGESGVRDPYLVRSPEGDKFYLIATDLSIYHRGGWGKDNPAVNYNGSLNLVVWESTDLVNWSTPYLTDVASRIPAGNGKTQAAMAWAPEALWDEQAKQYIVYWATTSSADEQSGGTADPTNMYYSTTRDFRTFTDPVKWIDWKESVIDTTMIKADDGYYYRVSAKDKLPVERTKNPYATTVSARPEDSKDANPETDWQFVGNFGDLVGNAGWTGASLEGPELFRYNDDDVLAKDGKSMKYGLMWDQFASGKGYLPFYSADLGSTDTADWAQASEVNFGALKKRHGTILPITAAEYQAVMKAFNKKTVDCVPATSVTIDGRGTIDLGVGDTATLNVKIEPADSTDDITWSSSDGTVASVDAEGVVTGLKTGTAVITVKVGDATATVTVTVKGNGSDNGNNGATGGENGGTGGENGNAGGTGNGGQERPNNPSAPSGTGGQGDDGGKTPAGDNRSGGETRSLSKTGVA
-897 VASYDGGTLKVST
+897 VASI
-910 EGTVVFAEPDAVRGY
+910 
-925 SRRALL
+925 
-931 TAPKAGTV
+931 V
-939 GMTDDGVRYDA
+939 GV
-950 LAAAAGTYKFVVR
+950 
-963 YASKDGSL
+963 
-971 ADVTYTANV
+971 
-980 VKDLADATH
+980 
-989 QRASAHDPSIVKEGD
+989 
-1004 TYYVFGSH
+1004 
-1012 RAWLRSKDLKNWES
+1012 
-1026 FENNLSTD
+1026 
-1034 YAEILAE
+1034 
-1041 PWAAWSSQNDNA
+1041 
-1053 NTDISGN
+1053 
-1060 MWAPDVVW
+1060 
-1068 NKTMNKWCMYLSL
+1068 
-1081 NGGGR
+1081 
-1086 NNVQKSMI
+1086 I
-1094 VLLTADH
+1094 VLL
-1101 LDGDW
+1101 
-1106 TYVAPVVYSGFRDSD
+1106 
-1121 VAATDIGS
+1121 
-1129 GEGKVDGVLDA
+1129 
-1140 DGKVPARYLS
+1140 
-1150 LDDRGVNAIDADVQT
+1150 
-1165 DDDGSMWLSYGSWFG
+1165 
-1180 GIWMMKLDPAT
+1180 
-1191 GLRDYA
+1191 
-1197 TTYGTVKNESDVYY
+1197 
-1211 GRKIA
+1211 
-1216 GGANNSGEGASYVK
+1216 
-1230 RGDYW
+1230 
-1235 YLFVS
+1235 
-1240 MGQLGVDGGYQIR
+1240 
-1253 EFRSKNLTGPYVD
+1253 
-1266 QNGNS
+1266 
-1271 ARYGTVIAGSSG
+1271 
-1283 SGMNKLVNRGL
+1283 
-1294 KVLGSASYNG
+1294 
-1304 IAEIRAAQG
+1304 
-1313 GNEVYI
+1313 
-1319 DDDGS
+1319 
-1324 IYNVYH
+1324 
-1330 TRFVDRQRNE
+1330 
-1340 TATGSDNE
+1340 
-1348 LRVQQMVVSP
+1348 
-1358 DGWLVSTPY
+1358 
-1367 EYSGAF
+1367 
-1373 RQKSS
+1373 
-1378 YTVDEVSGSYQIVVN
+1378 
-1393 DPTRTYA
+1393 
-1400 TNTEQVSDESAR
+1400 
-1412 LADAGIVHA
+1412 
-1421 ANIDLASDGSVS
+1421 
-1433 GQAQGTWSLD
+1433 
-1443 GNTVT
+1443 
-1448 LHITASTVGNNASG
+1448 
-1462 MMGDYALTVCEQ
+1462 
-1474 PNEVGG
+1474 
-1480 YALTLAGVGG
+1480 
-1490 NVFTS
+1490 
-1495 AGSDVQSAAG
+1495 
-1505 KTSVF
+1505 
-1510 AAKQTAWPANEDP
+1510 
-1523 DDPSGPNDPSQ
+1523 
-1534 PSNDANGNGSNAQAN
+1534 
-1549 TESKKESAARTLTST
+1549 
-1564 GSAVAGLAVAALLLA
+1564 AVAGTALAMW
-1579 AAGTLTAIRRRRRG
+1579 RRRLS

>member
-1 MTKAVGAIVGAAT
+1 MHKTRMTKAVGAIVGAAT

-35 RTPKTASVSLSDYK
+35 RTPKTTSVSLSDYK

-375 TKGTNGSIIEWS
+375 TKGANGSIIEWS
-387 VKSGAASI
+387 VKSGDASI

-883 PVEVTVTVSETSSD
+883 PVEVVVTVGADIAEGEAEAKSDAANITLNGGETDVRTSLTLPTAGTNGSTIAWKSDSDLITTSDKDGVKAGYLSKRPAKDTKVTLTATVKNGDATVTREFTLTIKAEVKKGKTTDYLFAHFTGSEGSATDEQMYFATSKNGLTWHDTRDAGDPVLTSNVGESGVRDPYLVRSPEGDKFYLIATDLSIYHRGGWGKDNPAVNYNGSLNLVVWESTDLVNWSTPYLTDVASRIPAGNGKTQAAMAWAPEALWDEQAKQYIVYWATTSSADEQSGGTADPTNMYYSTTRDFRTFTDPVKWIDWKESVIDTTMIKADDGYYYRVSAKDKLPVERTKNPYATTVSARPEDSKDANPETDWQFVGNFGDLVGNAGWTGASLEGPELFRYNDDDVLAKDGKSMKYGLMWDQFASGKGYLPFYSADLGSTDTADWAQASEVNFGALKKRHGTILPITAAEYQAVMKAFNKKTVDCVPATSVTIDGRGTIDLGVGDTATLNVKIEPADSTDDITWSSSDGTVASVDAEGVVTGLKTGTAVITVKVGDATATVTVTVKGNGSDNGNNGATGGENGGTGGENGNAGGTGNGGQERPNNPSAPSGTGGQGDDGGKTPAGDNRSGGETRSLSKTGVA
-897 VASYDGGTLKVST
+897 VASI
-910 EGTVVFAEPDAVRGY
+910 
-925 SRRALL
+925 
-931 TAPKAGTV
+931 V
-939 GMTDDGVRYDA
+939 GV
-950 LAAAAGTYKFVVR
+950 
-963 YASKDGSL
+963 
-971 ADVTYTANV
+971 
-980 VKDLADATH
+980 
-989 QRASAHDPSIVKEGD
+989 
-1004 TYYVFGSH
+1004 
-1012 RAWLRSKDLKNWES
+1012 
-1026 FENNLSTD
+1026 
-1034 YAEILAE
+1034 
-1041 PWAAWSSQNDNA
+1041 
-1053 NTDISGN
+1053 
-1060 MWAPDVVW
+1060 
-1068 NKTMNKWCMYLSL
+1068 
-1081 NGGGR
+1081 
-1086 NNVQKSMI
+1086 I
-1094 VLLTADH
+1094 VLL
-1101 LDGDW
+1101 
-1106 TYVAPVVYSGFRDSD
+1106 
-1121 VAATDIGS
+1121 
-1129 GEGKVDGVLDA
+1129 
-1140 DGKVPARYLS
+1140 
-1150 LDDRGVNAIDADVQT
+1150 
-1165 DDDGSMWLSYGSWFG
+1165 
-1180 GIWMMKLDPAT
+1180 
-1191 GLRDYA
+1191 
-1197 TTYGTVKNESDVYY
+1197 
-1211 GRKIA
+1211 
-1216 GGANNSGEGASYVK
+1216 
-1230 RGDYW
+1230 
-1235 YLFVS
+1235 
-1240 MGQLGVDGGYQIR
+1240 
-1253 EFRSKNLTGPYVD
+1253 
-1266 QNGNS
+1266 
-1271 ARYGTVIAGSSG
+1271 
-1283 SGMNKLVNRGL
+1283 
-1294 KVLGSASYNG
+1294 
-1304 IAEIRAAQG
+1304 
-1313 GNEVYI
+1313 
-1319 DDDGS
+1319 
-1324 IYNVYH
+1324 
-1330 TRFVDRQRNE
+1330 
-1340 TATGSDNE
+1340 
-1348 LRVQQMVVSP
+1348 
-1358 DGWLVSTPY
+1358 
-1367 EYSGAF
+1367 
-1373 RQKSS
+1373 
-1378 YTVDEVSGSYQIVVN
+1378 
-1393 DPTRTYA
+1393 
-1400 TNTEQVSDESAR
+1400 
-1412 LADAGIVHA
+1412 
-1421 ANIDLASDGSVS
+1421 
-1433 GQAQGTWSLD
+1433 
-1443 GNTVT
+1443 
-1448 LHITASTVGNNASG
+1448 
-1462 MMGDYALTVCEQ
+1462 
-1474 PNEVGG
+1474 
-1480 YALTLAGVGG
+1480 
-1490 NVFTS
+1490 
-1495 AGSDVQSAAG
+1495 
-1505 KTSVF
+1505 
-1510 AAKQTAWPANEDP
+1510 
-1523 DDPSGPNDPSQ
+1523 
-1534 PSNDANGNGSNAQAN
+1534 
-1549 TESKKESAARTLTST
+1549 
-1564 GSAVAGLAVAALLLA
+1564 AVAGTALAMW
-1579 AAGTLTAIRRRRRG
+1579 RRRLS

>member
-1 MTKAVGAIVGAAT
+1 MHKTRMTKAVGAIVGAAT

-375 TKGTNGSIIEWS
+375 TKGANGSIIEWS

-883 PVEVTVTVSETSSD
+883 PVEVVVTVGADIAEGEAEAKSDAANITLNGGETDVRTSLTLPTAGTNGSTIAWKSDSDLITTSDKDGVKAGYLSKRPAKDTKVTLTATVKNGDATVTREFTLTIKAEVKKGKTTDYLFAHFTGSEGSATDEQMYFATSKNGLTWHDTRDAGDPVLTSNVGESGVRDPYLVRSPEGDKFYLIATDLSIYHRGGWGKDNPAVNYNGSLNLVVWESTDLVNWSTPYLTDVASRIPAGNGKTQAAMAWAPEALWDEQAKQYIVYWATTSSADEQSGGTADPTNMYYSTTRDFRTFTDPVKWIDWKESVIDTTMIKADDGYYYRVSAKDKLPVERTKNPYATTVSARPEDSKDANPETDWQFVGNFGDLVGNAGWTGASLEGPELFRYNDDDVLAKDGKSMKYGLMWDQFASGKGYLPFYSADLGSTDTADWAQASEVNFGALKKRHGTILPITAAEYQAVMKAFNKKTVDRVPATSVTIDGRGTIDLGVGDTATLNVKIEPADSTDDITWSSSDGTVASVDAEGVVTGLKTGTAVITVKVGDATATVTVTVKGNGSDNGNNGATGGENGGTGGENGNAGGTGNGGQERPNNPSAPSGTGGQGDDGGKTPAGDNRSGGETRSLSKTGVA
-897 VASYDGGTLKVST
+897 VASI
-910 EGTVVFAEPDAVRGY
+910 
-925 SRRALL
+925 
-931 TAPKAGTV
+931 V
-939 GMTDDGVRYDA
+939 GV
-950 LAAAAGTYKFVVR
+950 
-963 YASKDGSL
+963 
-971 ADVTYTANV
+971 
-980 VKDLADATH
+980 
-989 QRASAHDPSIVKEGD
+989 
-1004 TYYVFGSH
+1004 
-1012 RAWLRSKDLKNWES
+1012 
-1026 FENNLSTD
+1026 
-1034 YAEILAE
+1034 
-1041 PWAAWSSQNDNA
+1041 
-1053 NTDISGN
+1053 
-1060 MWAPDVVW
+1060 
-1068 NKTMNKWCMYLSL
+1068 
-1081 NGGGR
+1081 
-1086 NNVQKSMI
+1086 I
-1094 VLLTADH
+1094 VLL
-1101 LDGDW
+1101 
-1106 TYVAPVVYSGFRDSD
+1106 
-1121 VAATDIGS
+1121 
-1129 GEGKVDGVLDA
+1129 
-1140 DGKVPARYLS
+1140 
-1150 LDDRGVNAIDADVQT
+1150 
-1165 DDDGSMWLSYGSWFG
+1165 
-1180 GIWMMKLDPAT
+1180 
-1191 GLRDYA
+1191 
-1197 TTYGTVKNESDVYY
+1197 
-1211 GRKIA
+1211 
-1216 GGANNSGEGASYVK
+1216 
-1230 RGDYW
+1230 
-1235 YLFVS
+1235 
-1240 MGQLGVDGGYQIR
+1240 
-1253 EFRSKNLTGPYVD
+1253 
-1266 QNGNS
+1266 
-1271 ARYGTVIAGSSG
+1271 
-1283 SGMNKLVNRGL
+1283 
-1294 KVLGSASYNG
+1294 
-1304 IAEIRAAQG
+1304 
-1313 GNEVYI
+1313 
-1319 DDDGS
+1319 
-1324 IYNVYH
+1324 
-1330 TRFVDRQRNE
+1330 
-1340 TATGSDNE
+1340 
-1348 LRVQQMVVSP
+1348 
-1358 DGWLVSTPY
+1358 
-1367 EYSGAF
+1367 
-1373 RQKSS
+1373 
-1378 YTVDEVSGSYQIVVN
+1378 
-1393 DPTRTYA
+1393 
-1400 TNTEQVSDESAR
+1400 
-1412 LADAGIVHA
+1412 
-1421 ANIDLASDGSVS
+1421 
-1433 GQAQGTWSLD
+1433 
-1443 GNTVT
+1443 
-1448 LHITASTVGNNASG
+1448 
-1462 MMGDYALTVCEQ
+1462 
-1474 PNEVGG
+1474 
-1480 YALTLAGVGG
+1480 
-1490 NVFTS
+1490 
-1495 AGSDVQSAAG
+1495 
-1505 KTSVF
+1505 
-1510 AAKQTAWPANEDP
+1510 
-1523 DDPSGPNDPSQ
+1523 
-1534 PSNDANGNGSNAQAN
+1534 
-1549 TESKKESAARTLTST
+1549 
-1564 GSAVAGLAVAALLLA
+1564 AVAGTALAMW
-1579 AAGTLTAIRRRRRG
+1579 RRRLS

>member
-1 MTKAVGAIVGAAT
+1 MHKTRMTKAVGAIVGAAT

-35 RTPKTASVSLSDYK
+35 RTAKTASVSLNDYK

-883 PVEVTVTVSETSSD
+883 PVEVVVTVGADIAEGEAEAKSDAANITLNGGETDVRTSLTLPTAGTNGSTIAWKSDSDLITTSDKDGVKAGYLSKRPAKDTKVTLTATVKNGDATVTREFTLTIKAEVKKGKTTDYLFAHFTGSEGSATDEQMYFATSKNGLTWHDTRDAGDPVLTSNVGESGVRDPYLVRSPEGDKFYLIATDLSIYHRGGWGKDNPAVNYNGSLNLVVWESTDLVNWSTPYLTDVASRIPAGNGKTQAAMAWAPEALWDEQAKQYIVYWATTSSADEQSGGTADPTNMYYSTTRDFRTFTDPVKWIDWKESVIDTTMIKADDGYYYRVSAKDKLPVERTKNPYATTVSARPEDSKDANPETDWQFVGNFGDLVGNAGWTGASLEGPELFRYNDDDVLAKDGKSMKYGLMWDQFASGKGYLPFYSADLGSTDTADWAQASEVNFGALKKRHGTILPITAAEYQAVMKAFNKKTVDRVPATSVTIDGRGTIDLGVGDTATLNVKIEPADSTDDITWSSSDGTVASVDAEGVVTGLKTGTAVITVKVGDATATVTVTVKGNGSDNGNNGATGGENGGTGGENGNAGGTGNGGQERPNNPSAPSGTGGQGDDGGKTPAGDNRSGGETRSLSKTGVA
-897 VASYDGGTLKVST
+897 VASI
-910 EGTVVFAEPDAVRGY
+910 
-925 SRRALL
+925 
-931 TAPKAGTV
+931 V
-939 GMTDDGVRYDA
+939 GV
-950 LAAAAGTYKFVVR
+950 
-963 YASKDGSL
+963 
-971 ADVTYTANV
+971 
-980 VKDLADATH
+980 
-989 QRASAHDPSIVKEGD
+989 
-1004 TYYVFGSH
+1004 
-1012 RAWLRSKDLKNWES
+1012 
-1026 FENNLSTD
+1026 
-1034 YAEILAE
+1034 
-1041 PWAAWSSQNDNA
+1041 
-1053 NTDISGN
+1053 
-1060 MWAPDVVW
+1060 
-1068 NKTMNKWCMYLSL
+1068 
-1081 NGGGR
+1081 
-1086 NNVQKSMI
+1086 I
-1094 VLLTADH
+1094 VLL
-1101 LDGDW
+1101 
-1106 TYVAPVVYSGFRDSD
+1106 
-1121 VAATDIGS
+1121 
-1129 GEGKVDGVLDA
+1129 
-1140 DGKVPARYLS
+1140 
-1150 LDDRGVNAIDADVQT
+1150 
-1165 DDDGSMWLSYGSWFG
+1165 
-1180 GIWMMKLDPAT
+1180 
-1191 GLRDYA
+1191 
-1197 TTYGTVKNESDVYY
+1197 
-1211 GRKIA
+1211 
-1216 GGANNSGEGASYVK
+1216 
-1230 RGDYW
+1230 
-1235 YLFVS
+1235 
-1240 MGQLGVDGGYQIR
+1240 
-1253 EFRSKNLTGPYVD
+1253 
-1266 QNGNS
+1266 
-1271 ARYGTVIAGSSG
+1271 
-1283 SGMNKLVNRGL
+1283 
-1294 KVLGSASYNG
+1294 
-1304 IAEIRAAQG
+1304 
-1313 GNEVYI
+1313 
-1319 DDDGS
+1319 
-1324 IYNVYH
+1324 
-1330 TRFVDRQRNE
+1330 
-1340 TATGSDNE
+1340 
-1348 LRVQQMVVSP
+1348 
-1358 DGWLVSTPY
+1358 
-1367 EYSGAF
+1367 
-1373 RQKSS
+1373 
-1378 YTVDEVSGSYQIVVN
+1378 
-1393 DPTRTYA
+1393 
-1400 TNTEQVSDESAR
+1400 
-1412 LADAGIVHA
+1412 
-1421 ANIDLASDGSVS
+1421 
-1433 GQAQGTWSLD
+1433 
-1443 GNTVT
+1443 
-1448 LHITASTVGNNASG
+1448 
-1462 MMGDYALTVCEQ
+1462 
-1474 PNEVGG
+1474 
-1480 YALTLAGVGG
+1480 
-1490 NVFTS
+1490 
-1495 AGSDVQSAAG
+1495 
-1505 KTSVF
+1505 
-1510 AAKQTAWPANEDP
+1510 
-1523 DDPSGPNDPSQ
+1523 
-1534 PSNDANGNGSNAQAN
+1534 
-1549 TESKKESAARTLTST
+1549 
-1564 GSAVAGLAVAALLLA
+1564 AVAGTALAMW
-1579 AAGTLTAIRRRRRG
+1579 RRRLS

>member
-1 MTKAVGAIVGAAT
+1 MHKTRMTKAVGAIVGAAT

-883 PVEVTVTVSETSSD
+883 PVEVVVTVGADIAEGEAEAKSDAANITLNGGETDVRTSLTLPTAGTNGSTIAWKSDSDLITTSDKDGVKAGYLSKRPAKDTKVTLTATVKNGDATVTREFTLTIKAEVKKGKTTDYLFAHFTGSEGSATDEQMYFATSKNGLTWHDTRDAGDPVLTSNVGESGVRDPYLVRSPEGDKFYLIATDLSIYHRGGWGKDNPAVNYNGSLNLVVWESTDLVNWSTPYLTDVASRIPAGNGKTQAAMAWAPEALWDEQAKQYIVYWATTSSADEQSGGTADPTNMYYSTTRDFRTFTDPVKWIDWKESVIDTTMIKADDGYYYRVSAKDKLPVERTKNPYATTVSARPEDSKDANPETDWQFVGNFGDLVGNAGWTGASLEGPELFRYNDDDVLAKDGKSMKYGLMWDQFASGKGYLPFYSADLGSTDTADWAQASEVNFGALKKRHGTILPITAAEYQAVMKAFNKKTVDRVPATSVTIDGRGTIDLGVGDTATLNVKIEPADSTDDITWSSSDGTVASVDAEGVVTGLKTGTAVITVKVGDATATVTVTVKGNGSDNGNNGATGGENGGTGGENGNAGGTGNGGQERPNNPSAPSGTGGQGDDGGKTPAGDNRSGGETRSLSKTGVA
-897 VASYDGGTLKVST
+897 VASI
-910 EGTVVFAEPDAVRGY
+910 
-925 SRRALL
+925 
-931 TAPKAGTV
+931 V
-939 GMTDDGVRYDA
+939 GV
-950 LAAAAGTYKFVVR
+950 
-963 YASKDGSL
+963 
-971 ADVTYTANV
+971 
-980 VKDLADATH
+980 
-989 QRASAHDPSIVKEGD
+989 
-1004 TYYVFGSH
+1004 
-1012 RAWLRSKDLKNWES
+1012 
-1026 FENNLSTD
+1026 
-1034 YAEILAE
+1034 
-1041 PWAAWSSQNDNA
+1041 
-1053 NTDISGN
+1053 
-1060 MWAPDVVW
+1060 
-1068 NKTMNKWCMYLSL
+1068 
-1081 NGGGR
+1081 
-1086 NNVQKSMI
+1086 I
-1094 VLLTADH
+1094 VLL
-1101 LDGDW
+1101 
-1106 TYVAPVVYSGFRDSD
+1106 
-1121 VAATDIGS
+1121 
-1129 GEGKVDGVLDA
+1129 
-1140 DGKVPARYLS
+1140 
-1150 LDDRGVNAIDADVQT
+1150 
-1165 DDDGSMWLSYGSWFG
+1165 
-1180 GIWMMKLDPAT
+1180 
-1191 GLRDYA
+1191 
-1197 TTYGTVKNESDVYY
+1197 
-1211 GRKIA
+1211 
-1216 GGANNSGEGASYVK
+1216 
-1230 RGDYW
+1230 
-1235 YLFVS
+1235 
-1240 MGQLGVDGGYQIR
+1240 
-1253 EFRSKNLTGPYVD
+1253 
-1266 QNGNS
+1266 
-1271 ARYGTVIAGSSG
+1271 
-1283 SGMNKLVNRGL
+1283 
-1294 KVLGSASYNG
+1294 
-1304 IAEIRAAQG
+1304 
-1313 GNEVYI
+1313 
-1319 DDDGS
+1319 
-1324 IYNVYH
+1324 
-1330 TRFVDRQRNE
+1330 
-1340 TATGSDNE
+1340 
-1348 LRVQQMVVSP
+1348 
-1358 DGWLVSTPY
+1358 
-1367 EYSGAF
+1367 
-1373 RQKSS
+1373 
-1378 YTVDEVSGSYQIVVN
+1378 
-1393 DPTRTYA
+1393 
-1400 TNTEQVSDESAR
+1400 
-1412 LADAGIVHA
+1412 
-1421 ANIDLASDGSVS
+1421 
-1433 GQAQGTWSLD
+1433 
-1443 GNTVT
+1443 
-1448 LHITASTVGNNASG
+1448 
-1462 MMGDYALTVCEQ
+1462 
-1474 PNEVGG
+1474 
-1480 YALTLAGVGG
+1480 
-1490 NVFTS
+1490 
-1495 AGSDVQSAAG
+1495 
-1505 KTSVF
+1505 
-1510 AAKQTAWPANEDP
+1510 
-1523 DDPSGPNDPSQ
+1523 
-1534 PSNDANGNGSNAQAN
+1534 
-1549 TESKKESAARTLTST
+1549 
-1564 GSAVAGLAVAALLLA
+1564 AVAGTALAMW
-1579 AAGTLTAIRRRRRG
+1579 RRRLS

>member
-1 MTKAVGAIVGAAT
+1 MHKTRMTKAVGAIVGAAT

-780 ESQMPLNSD
+780 EANFPTNSD
-789 NGRPRHGTVL
+789 GGKPRHGTVL
-799 GVTRA
+799 PVTRA
-804 EYQAILEAYEPS
+804 QYQKVLEAYAPG
-816 IAVRTVNALESQTTP
+816 IAVKSVDAMNAATKT
-831 GTAPTLPKTAH
+831 GVAPTLPKTAH

-883 PVEVTVTVSETSSD
+883 PVEVVVTVGADIAEGEAEAKSDAANITLNGGETDVRTSLTLPTAGTNGSTIAWKSDSDLITTSDKDGVKAGYLSKRPAKDTKVTLTATVKNGDATVTREFTLTIKAEVKKGKTTDYLFAHFTGSEGSATDEQMYFATSKNGLTWHDTRDAGDPVLTSNVGESGVRDPYLVRSPEGDKFYLIATDLSIYHRGGWGKDNPAVNYNGSLNLVVWESTDLVNWSTPYLTDVASRIPAGNGKTQAAMAWAPEALWDEQAKQYIVYWATTSSADEQSGGTADPTNMYYSTTRDFRTFTDPVKWIDWKESVIDTTMIKADDGYYYRVSAKDKLPVERTKNPYATTVSARPEDSKDANPETDWQFVGNFGDLVGNAGWTGASLEGPELFRYNDDDVLAKDGKSMKYGLMWDQFASGKGYLPFYSADLGSTDTADWAQASEVNFGALKKRHGTILPITAAEYQAVMKAFNKKTVDRVPATSVTIDGRGTIDLGVGDTATLNVKIEPADSTDDITWSSSDGTVASVDAEGVVTGLKTGTAVITVKVGDATATVTVTVKGNGSDNGNNGATGGENGGTGGENGNAGGTGNGGQERPNNPSAPSGTGGQGDDGGKTPAGDNRSGGETRSLSKTGVA
-897 VASYDGGTLKVST
+897 VASI
-910 EGTVVFAEPDAVRGY
+910 
-925 SRRALL
+925 
-931 TAPKAGTV
+931 V
-939 GMTDDGVRYDA
+939 GV
-950 LAAAAGTYKFVVR
+950 
-963 YASKDGSL
+963 
-971 ADVTYTANV
+971 
-980 VKDLADATH
+980 
-989 QRASAHDPSIVKEGD
+989 
-1004 TYYVFGSH
+1004 
-1012 RAWLRSKDLKNWES
+1012 
-1026 FENNLSTD
+1026 
-1034 YAEILAE
+1034 
-1041 PWAAWSSQNDNA
+1041 
-1053 NTDISGN
+1053 
-1060 MWAPDVVW
+1060 
-1068 NKTMNKWCMYLSL
+1068 
-1081 NGGGR
+1081 
-1086 NNVQKSMI
+1086 I
-1094 VLLTADH
+1094 VLL
-1101 LDGDW
+1101 
-1106 TYVAPVVYSGFRDSD
+1106 
-1121 VAATDIGS
+1121 
-1129 GEGKVDGVLDA
+1129 
-1140 DGKVPARYLS
+1140 
-1150 LDDRGVNAIDADVQT
+1150 
-1165 DDDGSMWLSYGSWFG
+1165 
-1180 GIWMMKLDPAT
+1180 
-1191 GLRDYA
+1191 
-1197 TTYGTVKNESDVYY
+1197 
-1211 GRKIA
+1211 
-1216 GGANNSGEGASYVK
+1216 
-1230 RGDYW
+1230 
-1235 YLFVS
+1235 
-1240 MGQLGVDGGYQIR
+1240 
-1253 EFRSKNLTGPYVD
+1253 
-1266 QNGNS
+1266 
-1271 ARYGTVIAGSSG
+1271 
-1283 SGMNKLVNRGL
+1283 
-1294 KVLGSASYNG
+1294 
-1304 IAEIRAAQG
+1304 
-1313 GNEVYI
+1313 
-1319 DDDGS
+1319 
-1324 IYNVYH
+1324 
-1330 TRFVDRQRNE
+1330 
-1340 TATGSDNE
+1340 
-1348 LRVQQMVVSP
+1348 
-1358 DGWLVSTPY
+1358 
-1367 EYSGAF
+1367 
-1373 RQKSS
+1373 
-1378 YTVDEVSGSYQIVVN
+1378 
-1393 DPTRTYA
+1393 
-1400 TNTEQVSDESAR
+1400 
-1412 LADAGIVHA
+1412 
-1421 ANIDLASDGSVS
+1421 
-1433 GQAQGTWSLD
+1433 
-1443 GNTVT
+1443 
-1448 LHITASTVGNNASG
+1448 
-1462 MMGDYALTVCEQ
+1462 
-1474 PNEVGG
+1474 
-1480 YALTLAGVGG
+1480 
-1490 NVFTS
+1490 
-1495 AGSDVQSAAG
+1495 
-1505 KTSVF
+1505 
-1510 AAKQTAWPANEDP
+1510 
-1523 DDPSGPNDPSQ
+1523 
-1534 PSNDANGNGSNAQAN
+1534 
-1549 TESKKESAARTLTST
+1549 
-1564 GSAVAGLAVAALLLA
+1564 AVAGTALAMW
-1579 AAGTLTAIRRRRRG
+1579 RRRLS

>member
-1 MTKAVGAIVGAAT
+1 MHKTRMTKAVGAIVGAAT

-387 VKSGAASI
+387 VKSGDASI

-780 ESQMPLNSD
+780 EANFPTNSD
-789 NGRPRHGTVL
+789 GGKPRHGTVL
-799 GVTRA
+799 PVTRA
-804 EYQAILEAYEPS
+804 QYQKVLEAYAPG
-816 IAVRTVNALESQTTP
+816 IAVKSVDAMNAATKT
-831 GTAPTLPKTAH
+831 GVAPTLPKTAH

-883 PVEVTVTVSETSSD
+883 PVEVVVTVGADIAEGEAEAKSDAANITLNGGETDVRTSLTLPTAGTNGSTIAWKSDSDLITTSDKDGVKAGYLSKRPAKDTKVTLTATVKNGDATVTREFTLTIKAEVKKGKTTDYLFAHFTGSEGSATDEQMYFATSKNGLTWHDTRDAGDPVLTSNVGESGVRDPYLVRSPEGDKFYLIATDLSIYHRGGWGKDNPAVNYNGSLNLVVWESTDLVNWSTPYLTDVASRIPAGNGKTQAAMAWAPEALWDEQAKQYIVYWATTSSADEQSGGTADPTNMYYSTTRDFRTFTDPVKWIDWKESVIDTTMIKADDGYYYRVSAKDKLPVERTKNPYATTVSARPEDSKDANPETDWQFVGNFGDLVGNAGWTGASLEGPELFRYNDDDVLAKDGKSMKYGLMWDQFASGKGYLPFYSADLGSTDTADWAQASEVNFGALKKRHGTILPITAAEYRAVMKAFNKKTVDRVPATSVTIDGRGTIDLGVGDTATLNVKIEPADSTDDITWSSSDGTVASVDAEGVVTGLKTGTAVITVKVGDATATVTVTVKGNGSDNGNNGATGGENGGTGGENGNAGGTGNGGQERPNNPSAPSGTGGQGDDGGKTPAGDNRSGGETRSLSKTGVA
-897 VASYDGGTLKVST
+897 VASI
-910 EGTVVFAEPDAVRGY
+910 
-925 SRRALL
+925 
-931 TAPKAGTV
+931 V
-939 GMTDDGVRYDA
+939 GV
-950 LAAAAGTYKFVVR
+950 
-963 YASKDGSL
+963 
-971 ADVTYTANV
+971 
-980 VKDLADATH
+980 
-989 QRASAHDPSIVKEGD
+989 
-1004 TYYVFGSH
+1004 
-1012 RAWLRSKDLKNWES
+1012 
-1026 FENNLSTD
+1026 
-1034 YAEILAE
+1034 
-1041 PWAAWSSQNDNA
+1041 
-1053 NTDISGN
+1053 
-1060 MWAPDVVW
+1060 
-1068 NKTMNKWCMYLSL
+1068 
-1081 NGGGR
+1081 
-1086 NNVQKSMI
+1086 I
-1094 VLLTADH
+1094 VLL
-1101 LDGDW
+1101 
-1106 TYVAPVVYSGFRDSD
+1106 
-1121 VAATDIGS
+1121 
-1129 GEGKVDGVLDA
+1129 
-1140 DGKVPARYLS
+1140 
-1150 LDDRGVNAIDADVQT
+1150 
-1165 DDDGSMWLSYGSWFG
+1165 
-1180 GIWMMKLDPAT
+1180 
-1191 GLRDYA
+1191 
-1197 TTYGTVKNESDVYY
+1197 
-1211 GRKIA
+1211 
-1216 GGANNSGEGASYVK
+1216 
-1230 RGDYW
+1230 
-1235 YLFVS
+1235 
-1240 MGQLGVDGGYQIR
+1240 
-1253 EFRSKNLTGPYVD
+1253 
-1266 QNGNS
+1266 
-1271 ARYGTVIAGSSG
+1271 
-1283 SGMNKLVNRGL
+1283 
-1294 KVLGSASYNG
+1294 
-1304 IAEIRAAQG
+1304 
-1313 GNEVYI
+1313 
-1319 DDDGS
+1319 
-1324 IYNVYH
+1324 
-1330 TRFVDRQRNE
+1330 
-1340 TATGSDNE
+1340 
-1348 LRVQQMVVSP
+1348 
-1358 DGWLVSTPY
+1358 
-1367 EYSGAF
+1367 
-1373 RQKSS
+1373 
-1378 YTVDEVSGSYQIVVN
+1378 
-1393 DPTRTYA
+1393 
-1400 TNTEQVSDESAR
+1400 
-1412 LADAGIVHA
+1412 
-1421 ANIDLASDGSVS
+1421 
-1433 GQAQGTWSLD
+1433 
-1443 GNTVT
+1443 
-1448 LHITASTVGNNASG
+1448 
-1462 MMGDYALTVCEQ
+1462 
-1474 PNEVGG
+1474 
-1480 YALTLAGVGG
+1480 
-1490 NVFTS
+1490 
-1495 AGSDVQSAAG
+1495 
-1505 KTSVF
+1505 
-1510 AAKQTAWPANEDP
+1510 
-1523 DDPSGPNDPSQ
+1523 
-1534 PSNDANGNGSNAQAN
+1534 
-1549 TESKKESAARTLTST
+1549 
-1564 GSAVAGLAVAALLLA
+1564 AVAGTALAMW
-1579 AAGTLTAIRRRRRG
+1579 RRRLS

>member
-1 MTKAVGAIVGAAT
+1 MHKTRMTKAVGAIVGAAT

-35 RTPKTASVSLSDYK
+35 RTPKTTSVSLSDYK

-375 TKGTNGSIIEWS
+375 TKGANGSIIEWS
-387 VKSGAASI
+387 VKSGDASI

-883 PVEVTVTVSETSSD
+883 PVEVVVTVGADIAEGEAEAKSDAANITLNGGETDVRTSLTLPTAGTNGSTIAWKSDSDLITTSDKDGVKAGYLSKRPAKDTKVTLTATVKNGDATVTREFTLTIKAEVKKGKTTDYLFAHFTGSEGSATDEQMYFATSKNGLTWHDTRDAGDPVLTSNVGESGVRDPYLVRSPEGDKFYLIATDLSIYHRGGWGKDNPAVNYNGSLNLVVWESTDLVNWSTPYLTDVASRIPAGNGKTQAAMAWAPEALWDEQAKQYIVYWATTSSADEQSGGTADPTNMYYSTTRDFRTFTDPVKWIDWKESVIDTTMIKADDGYYYRVSAKDKLPVERTKNPYATTVSARPEDSKDANPETDWQFVGNFGDLVGNAGWTGASLEGPELFRYNDDDVLAKDGKSMKYGLMWDQFASGKGYLPFYSADLGSTDTADWAQASEVNFGALKKRHGTILPITAAEYQAVMKAFNKKTVDRVPATSVTIDGRETIDLGVGDTATLNVKIEPADSTDDITWSSSDGTVASVDAEGVVTGLKTGTAVITVKVGDATATVTVTVKGNGSDNGNNGATGGENGGTGGENGNAGGTGNGGQERPNNPSAPSGTGGQGDDGGKTPAGDNRSGGETRSLSKTGVA
-897 VASYDGGTLKVST
+897 VASI
-910 EGTVVFAEPDAVRGY
+910 
-925 SRRALL
+925 
-931 TAPKAGTV
+931 V
-939 GMTDDGVRYDA
+939 GV
-950 LAAAAGTYKFVVR
+950 
-963 YASKDGSL
+963 
-971 ADVTYTANV
+971 
-980 VKDLADATH
+980 
-989 QRASAHDPSIVKEGD
+989 
-1004 TYYVFGSH
+1004 
-1012 RAWLRSKDLKNWES
+1012 
-1026 FENNLSTD
+1026 
-1034 YAEILAE
+1034 
-1041 PWAAWSSQNDNA
+1041 
-1053 NTDISGN
+1053 
-1060 MWAPDVVW
+1060 
-1068 NKTMNKWCMYLSL
+1068 
-1081 NGGGR
+1081 
-1086 NNVQKSMI
+1086 I
-1094 VLLTADH
+1094 VLL
-1101 LDGDW
+1101 
-1106 TYVAPVVYSGFRDSD
+1106 
-1121 VAATDIGS
+1121 
-1129 GEGKVDGVLDA
+1129 
-1140 DGKVPARYLS
+1140 
-1150 LDDRGVNAIDADVQT
+1150 
-1165 DDDGSMWLSYGSWFG
+1165 
-1180 GIWMMKLDPAT
+1180 
-1191 GLRDYA
+1191 
-1197 TTYGTVKNESDVYY
+1197 
-1211 GRKIA
+1211 
-1216 GGANNSGEGASYVK
+1216 
-1230 RGDYW
+1230 
-1235 YLFVS
+1235 
-1240 MGQLGVDGGYQIR
+1240 
-1253 EFRSKNLTGPYVD
+1253 
-1266 QNGNS
+1266 
-1271 ARYGTVIAGSSG
+1271 
-1283 SGMNKLVNRGL
+1283 
-1294 KVLGSASYNG
+1294 
-1304 IAEIRAAQG
+1304 
-1313 GNEVYI
+1313 
-1319 DDDGS
+1319 
-1324 IYNVYH
+1324 
-1330 TRFVDRQRNE
+1330 
-1340 TATGSDNE
+1340 
-1348 LRVQQMVVSP
+1348 
-1358 DGWLVSTPY
+1358 
-1367 EYSGAF
+1367 
-1373 RQKSS
+1373 
-1378 YTVDEVSGSYQIVVN
+1378 
-1393 DPTRTYA
+1393 
-1400 TNTEQVSDESAR
+1400 
-1412 LADAGIVHA
+1412 
-1421 ANIDLASDGSVS
+1421 
-1433 GQAQGTWSLD
+1433 
-1443 GNTVT
+1443 
-1448 LHITASTVGNNASG
+1448 
-1462 MMGDYALTVCEQ
+1462 
-1474 PNEVGG
+1474 
-1480 YALTLAGVGG
+1480 
-1490 NVFTS
+1490 
-1495 AGSDVQSAAG
+1495 
-1505 KTSVF
+1505 
-1510 AAKQTAWPANEDP
+1510 
-1523 DDPSGPNDPSQ
+1523 
-1534 PSNDANGNGSNAQAN
+1534 
-1549 TESKKESAARTLTST
+1549 
-1564 GSAVAGLAVAALLLA
+1564 AVAGTALAMW
-1579 AAGTLTAIRRRRRG
+1579 RRRLA

>member
-1 MTKAVGAIVGAAT
+1 MHKTRMTKAVGAIVGAAT

-35 RTPKTASVSLSDYK
+35 RTAKTTSVSLSDYK

-375 TKGTNGSIIEWS
+375 TKGANGSIIEWS
-387 VKSGAASI
+387 VKSGDASI

-799 GVTRA
+799 PVTRA
-804 EYQAILEAYEPS
+804 QYQKVLEAYAPG
-816 IAVRTVNALESQTTP
+816 IAVKSVDAMNAATKT
-831 GTAPTLPKTAH
+831 GVAPTLPKTAH

-883 PVEVTVTVSETSSD
+883 PVEVVVTVGADIAEGEAEAKSDAANITLNGGETDVRTSLTLPTAGTNGSTIAWKSDSDLITTSDKDGVKAGYLSKRPAKDTKVTLTATVKNGDATVTREFTLTIKAEVKKGKTTDYLFAHFTGSEGSATDEQMYFATSKNGLTWHDTRDAGDPVLTSNVGESGVRDPYLVRSPEGDKFYLIATDLSIYHRGGWGKDNPAVNYNGSLNLVVWESTDLVNWSTPYLTDVASRIPAGNGKTQAAMAWAPEALWDEQAKQYIVYWATTSSADEQSGGTADPTNMYYSTTRDFRTFTDPVKWIDWKESVIDTTMIKADDGYYYRVSAKDKLPVERTKNPYATTVSARPEDSKDANPETDWQFVGNFGDLVGNAGWTGASLEGPELFRYNDDDVLAKDGKSMKYGLMWDQFASGKGYLPFYSADLGSTDTADWAQASEVNFGALKKRHGTILPITAAEYQAVMKAFNKKTVDRVPATSVTIDGRGTIDLGVGDTATLNVKIEPADSTDDITWSSSDGTVASVDAEGVVTGLKTGTAVITVKVGDATATVTVTVKGNGSDNGNNGATGGENGGTGGENGNAGGTGNGGQERPNNPSAPSGTGGQGDDGGKTPAGDNRSGGETRSLSKTGVA
-897 VASYDGGTLKVST
+897 VASI
-910 EGTVVFAEPDAVRGY
+910 
-925 SRRALL
+925 
-931 TAPKAGTV
+931 V
-939 GMTDDGVRYDA
+939 GV
-950 LAAAAGTYKFVVR
+950 
-963 YASKDGSL
+963 
-971 ADVTYTANV
+971 
-980 VKDLADATH
+980 
-989 QRASAHDPSIVKEGD
+989 
-1004 TYYVFGSH
+1004 
-1012 RAWLRSKDLKNWES
+1012 
-1026 FENNLSTD
+1026 
-1034 YAEILAE
+1034 
-1041 PWAAWSSQNDNA
+1041 
-1053 NTDISGN
+1053 
-1060 MWAPDVVW
+1060 
-1068 NKTMNKWCMYLSL
+1068 
-1081 NGGGR
+1081 
-1086 NNVQKSMI
+1086 I
-1094 VLLTADH
+1094 VLL
-1101 LDGDW
+1101 
-1106 TYVAPVVYSGFRDSD
+1106 
-1121 VAATDIGS
+1121 
-1129 GEGKVDGVLDA
+1129 
-1140 DGKVPARYLS
+1140 
-1150 LDDRGVNAIDADVQT
+1150 
-1165 DDDGSMWLSYGSWFG
+1165 
-1180 GIWMMKLDPAT
+1180 
-1191 GLRDYA
+1191 
-1197 TTYGTVKNESDVYY
+1197 
-1211 GRKIA
+1211 
-1216 GGANNSGEGASYVK
+1216 
-1230 RGDYW
+1230 
-1235 YLFVS
+1235 
-1240 MGQLGVDGGYQIR
+1240 
-1253 EFRSKNLTGPYVD
+1253 
-1266 QNGNS
+1266 
-1271 ARYGTVIAGSSG
+1271 
-1283 SGMNKLVNRGL
+1283 
-1294 KVLGSASYNG
+1294 
-1304 IAEIRAAQG
+1304 
-1313 GNEVYI
+1313 
-1319 DDDGS
+1319 
-1324 IYNVYH
+1324 
-1330 TRFVDRQRNE
+1330 
-1340 TATGSDNE
+1340 
-1348 LRVQQMVVSP
+1348 
-1358 DGWLVSTPY
+1358 
-1367 EYSGAF
+1367 
-1373 RQKSS
+1373 
-1378 YTVDEVSGSYQIVVN
+1378 
-1393 DPTRTYA
+1393 
-1400 TNTEQVSDESAR
+1400 
-1412 LADAGIVHA
+1412 
-1421 ANIDLASDGSVS
+1421 
-1433 GQAQGTWSLD
+1433 
-1443 GNTVT
+1443 
-1448 LHITASTVGNNASG
+1448 
-1462 MMGDYALTVCEQ
+1462 
-1474 PNEVGG
+1474 
-1480 YALTLAGVGG
+1480 
-1490 NVFTS
+1490 
-1495 AGSDVQSAAG
+1495 
-1505 KTSVF
+1505 
-1510 AAKQTAWPANEDP
+1510 
-1523 DDPSGPNDPSQ
+1523 
-1534 PSNDANGNGSNAQAN
+1534 
-1549 TESKKESAARTLTST
+1549 
-1564 GSAVAGLAVAALLLA
+1564 AVAGTALAMW
-1579 AAGTLTAIRRRRRG
+1579 RRRLS

>member
-1 MTKAVGAIVGAAT
+1 MHKTRMTKAVGAIVGAAT

-35 RTPKTASVSLSDYK
+35 RTPKTTSVSLSDYK

-883 PVEVTVTVSETSSD
+883 PVEVVVTVGADIAEGEAEAKSDAANITLNGGETDVRTSLTLPTAGTNGSTIAWESDSDLITTSDKDGVKAGYLSKRPAKDTKVTLTATVKNGDATVTREFTLTIKAEVKKGKTTDYLFAHFTGSEGSATDEQMYFATSKNGLTWHDTRDAGDPVLTSNVGESGVRDPYLVRSPEGDKFYLIATDLSIYHRGGWGKDNPAVNYNGSLNLVVWESTDLVNWSTPYLTDVASRIPAGNGKTQAAMAWAPEALWDEQAKQYIVYWATTSSADEQSGGTADPTNMYYSTTRDFRTFTDPVKWIDWKESVIDTTMIKADDGYYYRVSAKDKLPVERTKNPYATTVSARPEDSKDANPETDWQFVGNFGDLVGNAGWTGASLEGPELFRYNDDDVLAKDGKSMKYGLMWDQFASGKGYLPFYSADLGSTDTADWAQASEVNFGALKKRHGTILPITAAEYQAVMKAFNKKTVDCVPATSVTIDGRGTIDLGVGDTATLNVKIEPADSTDDITWSSSDGTVASVDAEGVVTGLKTGTAVITVKVGDATATVTVTVKGNGSDNGNNGATGGENGGTGGENGNAGGTGNGGQERPNNPSAPSGTGGQGDDGGKTPAGDNRSGGETRSLSKTGVA
-897 VASYDGGTLKVST
+897 VASI
-910 EGTVVFAEPDAVRGY
+910 
-925 SRRALL
+925 
-931 TAPKAGTV
+931 V
-939 GMTDDGVRYDA
+939 GV
-950 LAAAAGTYKFVVR
+950 
-963 YASKDGSL
+963 
-971 ADVTYTANV
+971 
-980 VKDLADATH
+980 
-989 QRASAHDPSIVKEGD
+989 
-1004 TYYVFGSH
+1004 
-1012 RAWLRSKDLKNWES
+1012 
-1026 FENNLSTD
+1026 
-1034 YAEILAE
+1034 
-1041 PWAAWSSQNDNA
+1041 
-1053 NTDISGN
+1053 
-1060 MWAPDVVW
+1060 
-1068 NKTMNKWCMYLSL
+1068 
-1081 NGGGR
+1081 
-1086 NNVQKSMI
+1086 I
-1094 VLLTADH
+1094 VLL
-1101 LDGDW
+1101 
-1106 TYVAPVVYSGFRDSD
+1106 
-1121 VAATDIGS
+1121 
-1129 GEGKVDGVLDA
+1129 
-1140 DGKVPARYLS
+1140 
-1150 LDDRGVNAIDADVQT
+1150 
-1165 DDDGSMWLSYGSWFG
+1165 
-1180 GIWMMKLDPAT
+1180 
-1191 GLRDYA
+1191 
-1197 TTYGTVKNESDVYY
+1197 
-1211 GRKIA
+1211 
-1216 GGANNSGEGASYVK
+1216 
-1230 RGDYW
+1230 
-1235 YLFVS
+1235 
-1240 MGQLGVDGGYQIR
+1240 
-1253 EFRSKNLTGPYVD
+1253 
-1266 QNGNS
+1266 
-1271 ARYGTVIAGSSG
+1271 
-1283 SGMNKLVNRGL
+1283 
-1294 KVLGSASYNG
+1294 
-1304 IAEIRAAQG
+1304 
-1313 GNEVYI
+1313 
-1319 DDDGS
+1319 
-1324 IYNVYH
+1324 
-1330 TRFVDRQRNE
+1330 
-1340 TATGSDNE
+1340 
-1348 LRVQQMVVSP
+1348 
-1358 DGWLVSTPY
+1358 
-1367 EYSGAF
+1367 
-1373 RQKSS
+1373 
-1378 YTVDEVSGSYQIVVN
+1378 
-1393 DPTRTYA
+1393 
-1400 TNTEQVSDESAR
+1400 
-1412 LADAGIVHA
+1412 
-1421 ANIDLASDGSVS
+1421 
-1433 GQAQGTWSLD
+1433 
-1443 GNTVT
+1443 
-1448 LHITASTVGNNASG
+1448 
-1462 MMGDYALTVCEQ
+1462 
-1474 PNEVGG
+1474 
-1480 YALTLAGVGG
+1480 
-1490 NVFTS
+1490 
-1495 AGSDVQSAAG
+1495 
-1505 KTSVF
+1505 
-1510 AAKQTAWPANEDP
+1510 
-1523 DDPSGPNDPSQ
+1523 
-1534 PSNDANGNGSNAQAN
+1534 
-1549 TESKKESAARTLTST
+1549 
-1564 GSAVAGLAVAALLLA
+1564 AVAGTALAMW
-1579 AAGTLTAIRRRRRG
+1579 RRRLS

>member
-1 MTKAVGAIVGAAT
+1 MHKTRMTKAVGAIVGAAT

-35 RTPKTASVSLSDYK
+35 RTPKTTSVSLSDYK

-375 TKGTNGSIIEWS
+375 TKGANGSIIEWS
-387 VKSGAASI
+387 VKSGDASI

-410 VTVKRPAA
+410 VTVRRPAA

-780 ESQMPLNSD
+780 EANFPTNSD
-789 NGRPRHGTVL
+789 GGKPRHGTVL
-799 GVTRA
+799 PVTRA
-804 EYQAILEAYEPS
+804 QYQKVLEAYAPG
-816 IAVRTVNALESQTTP
+816 IAVKSVDAMNAATKT
-831 GTAPTLPKTAH
+831 GVAPTLPKTAH

-883 PVEVTVTVSETSSD
+883 PVEVVVTVGADIAEGEAEAKSDAANITLNGGETDVRTSLTLPTAGTNGSTIAWKSDSDLITTSDKDGVKAGYLSKRPAKDTKVTLTATVKNGDATVTREFTLTIKAEVKKGKTTDYLFAHFTGSEGSATDEQMYFATSKNGLTWHDTRDAGDPVLTSNVGESGVRDPYLVRSPEGDKFYLIATDLSIYHRGGWGKDNPAVNYNGSLNLVVWESTDLVNWSTPYLTDVASRIPAGNGKTQAAMAWAPEALWDEQAKQYIVYWATTSSADEQSGGTADPTNMYYSTTRDFRTFTDPVKWIDWKESVIDTTMIKADDGYYYRVSAKDKLPVERTKNPYATTVSARPEDSKDANPETDWQFVGNFGDLVGNAGWTGASLEGPELFRYNDDDVLAKDGKSMKYGLMWDQFASGKGYLPFYSADLGSTDTADWAQASEVNFGALKKRHGTILPITAAEYQAVMKAFNKKTVDRVPATSVTIDGRETIDLGVGDTATLNVKIEPADSTDDITWSSSDGTVASVDAEGVVTGLKTGTAVITVKVGDATATVTVTVKGNGSDNGNNGATGGENGGTGGENGNAGGTGNGGQERPNNPSAPSGTGGQGDDGGKTPAGDNRSGGETRSLSKTGVA
-897 VASYDGGTLKVST
+897 VASI
-910 EGTVVFAEPDAVRGY
+910 
-925 SRRALL
+925 
-931 TAPKAGTV
+931 V
-939 GMTDDGVRYDA
+939 GV
-950 LAAAAGTYKFVVR
+950 
-963 YASKDGSL
+963 
-971 ADVTYTANV
+971 
-980 VKDLADATH
+980 
-989 QRASAHDPSIVKEGD
+989 
-1004 TYYVFGSH
+1004 
-1012 RAWLRSKDLKNWES
+1012 
-1026 FENNLSTD
+1026 
-1034 YAEILAE
+1034 
-1041 PWAAWSSQNDNA
+1041 
-1053 NTDISGN
+1053 
-1060 MWAPDVVW
+1060 
-1068 NKTMNKWCMYLSL
+1068 
-1081 NGGGR
+1081 
-1086 NNVQKSMI
+1086 I
-1094 VLLTADH
+1094 VLL
-1101 LDGDW
+1101 
-1106 TYVAPVVYSGFRDSD
+1106 
-1121 VAATDIGS
+1121 
-1129 GEGKVDGVLDA
+1129 
-1140 DGKVPARYLS
+1140 
-1150 LDDRGVNAIDADVQT
+1150 
-1165 DDDGSMWLSYGSWFG
+1165 
-1180 GIWMMKLDPAT
+1180 
-1191 GLRDYA
+1191 
-1197 TTYGTVKNESDVYY
+1197 
-1211 GRKIA
+1211 
-1216 GGANNSGEGASYVK
+1216 
-1230 RGDYW
+1230 
-1235 YLFVS
+1235 
-1240 MGQLGVDGGYQIR
+1240 
-1253 EFRSKNLTGPYVD
+1253 
-1266 QNGNS
+1266 
-1271 ARYGTVIAGSSG
+1271 
-1283 SGMNKLVNRGL
+1283 
-1294 KVLGSASYNG
+1294 
-1304 IAEIRAAQG
+1304 
-1313 GNEVYI
+1313 
-1319 DDDGS
+1319 
-1324 IYNVYH
+1324 
-1330 TRFVDRQRNE
+1330 
-1340 TATGSDNE
+1340 
-1348 LRVQQMVVSP
+1348 
-1358 DGWLVSTPY
+1358 
-1367 EYSGAF
+1367 
-1373 RQKSS
+1373 
-1378 YTVDEVSGSYQIVVN
+1378 
-1393 DPTRTYA
+1393 
-1400 TNTEQVSDESAR
+1400 
-1412 LADAGIVHA
+1412 
-1421 ANIDLASDGSVS
+1421 
-1433 GQAQGTWSLD
+1433 
-1443 GNTVT
+1443 
-1448 LHITASTVGNNASG
+1448 
-1462 MMGDYALTVCEQ
+1462 
-1474 PNEVGG
+1474 
-1480 YALTLAGVGG
+1480 
-1490 NVFTS
+1490 
-1495 AGSDVQSAAG
+1495 
-1505 KTSVF
+1505 
-1510 AAKQTAWPANEDP
+1510 
-1523 DDPSGPNDPSQ
+1523 
-1534 PSNDANGNGSNAQAN
+1534 
-1549 TESKKESAARTLTST
+1549 
-1564 GSAVAGLAVAALLLA
+1564 AVAGTALAMW
-1579 AAGTLTAIRRRRRG
+1579 RRRLS

>member
-1 MTKAVGAIVGAAT
+1 MHKTRMTKAVGAIVGAAT

-375 TKGTNGSIIEWS
+375 TKGANGSIIEWS
-387 VKSGAASI
+387 VKSGDASI

-780 ESQMPLNSD
+780 EANFPTNSD
-789 NGRPRHGTVL
+789 GGKPRHGTVL
-799 GVTRA
+799 PVTRA
-804 EYQAILEAYEPS
+804 QYQKVLEAYAPG
-816 IAVRTVNALESQTTP
+816 IAVKSVDAMNAATKT
-831 GTAPTLPKTAH
+831 GVAPTLPKTAH

-883 PVEVTVTVSETSSD
+883 PVEVVVTVGADIAEGEAEAKSDAANITLNGGETDVRTSLTLPTAGTNGSTIAWKSDSDLITTSDKDGVKAGYLSKRPAKDTKVTLTATVKNGDATVTREFTLTIKAEVKKGKTTDYLFAHFTGSEGSATDEQMYFATSKNGLTWHDTRDAGDPVLTSNVGESGVRDPYLVRSPEGDKFYLIATDLSIYHRGGWGKDNPAVNYNGSLNLVVWESTDLVNWSTPYLTDVASRIPAGNGKTQAAMAWAPEALWDEQAKQYIVYWATTSSADEQSGGTADPTNMYYSTTRDFRTFTDPVKWIDWKESVIDTTMIKADDGYYYRVSAKDKLPVERTKNPYATTVSARPEDSKDANPETDWQFVGNFGDLVGNAGWTGASLEGPELFRYNDDDVLAKDGKSMKYGLMWDQFASGKGYLPFYSADLGSTDTADWAQASEVNFGALKKRHGTILPITAAEYQAVMKAFNKKTVDRVPATSVTIDGRGTIDLGVGDTATLNVKIEPADSTDDITWSSSDGTVASVDAEGVVTGLKTGTAVITVKVGDATATVTVTVKGNGSDNGNNGATGGENGGTGGENGNAGGTGNGGQERPNNPSAPSGTGGQGDDGGKTPAGDNRSGGETRSLSKTGVA
-897 VASYDGGTLKVST
+897 VASI
-910 EGTVVFAEPDAVRGY
+910 
-925 SRRALL
+925 
-931 TAPKAGTV
+931 V
-939 GMTDDGVRYDA
+939 GV
-950 LAAAAGTYKFVVR
+950 
-963 YASKDGSL
+963 
-971 ADVTYTANV
+971 
-980 VKDLADATH
+980 
-989 QRASAHDPSIVKEGD
+989 
-1004 TYYVFGSH
+1004 
-1012 RAWLRSKDLKNWES
+1012 
-1026 FENNLSTD
+1026 
-1034 YAEILAE
+1034 
-1041 PWAAWSSQNDNA
+1041 
-1053 NTDISGN
+1053 
-1060 MWAPDVVW
+1060 
-1068 NKTMNKWCMYLSL
+1068 
-1081 NGGGR
+1081 
-1086 NNVQKSMI
+1086 I
-1094 VLLTADH
+1094 VLL
-1101 LDGDW
+1101 
-1106 TYVAPVVYSGFRDSD
+1106 
-1121 VAATDIGS
+1121 
-1129 GEGKVDGVLDA
+1129 
-1140 DGKVPARYLS
+1140 
-1150 LDDRGVNAIDADVQT
+1150 
-1165 DDDGSMWLSYGSWFG
+1165 
-1180 GIWMMKLDPAT
+1180 
-1191 GLRDYA
+1191 
-1197 TTYGTVKNESDVYY
+1197 
-1211 GRKIA
+1211 
-1216 GGANNSGEGASYVK
+1216 
-1230 RGDYW
+1230 
-1235 YLFVS
+1235 
-1240 MGQLGVDGGYQIR
+1240 
-1253 EFRSKNLTGPYVD
+1253 
-1266 QNGNS
+1266 
-1271 ARYGTVIAGSSG
+1271 
-1283 SGMNKLVNRGL
+1283 
-1294 KVLGSASYNG
+1294 
-1304 IAEIRAAQG
+1304 
-1313 GNEVYI
+1313 
-1319 DDDGS
+1319 
-1324 IYNVYH
+1324 
-1330 TRFVDRQRNE
+1330 
-1340 TATGSDNE
+1340 
-1348 LRVQQMVVSP
+1348 
-1358 DGWLVSTPY
+1358 
-1367 EYSGAF
+1367 
-1373 RQKSS
+1373 
-1378 YTVDEVSGSYQIVVN
+1378 
-1393 DPTRTYA
+1393 
-1400 TNTEQVSDESAR
+1400 
-1412 LADAGIVHA
+1412 
-1421 ANIDLASDGSVS
+1421 
-1433 GQAQGTWSLD
+1433 
-1443 GNTVT
+1443 
-1448 LHITASTVGNNASG
+1448 
-1462 MMGDYALTVCEQ
+1462 
-1474 PNEVGG
+1474 
-1480 YALTLAGVGG
+1480 
-1490 NVFTS
+1490 
-1495 AGSDVQSAAG
+1495 
-1505 KTSVF
+1505 
-1510 AAKQTAWPANEDP
+1510 
-1523 DDPSGPNDPSQ
+1523 
-1534 PSNDANGNGSNAQAN
+1534 
-1549 TESKKESAARTLTST
+1549 
-1564 GSAVAGLAVAALLLA
+1564 AVAGTALAMW
-1579 AAGTLTAIRRRRRG
+1579 RRRLS

>member
-1 MTKAVGAIVGAAT
+1 MHKTRMTKAVGAIVGAAT

-35 RTPKTASVSLSDYK
+35 RTPKTTSVSLSDYK

-375 TKGTNGSIIEWS
+375 TKGANGSIIEWS
-387 VKSGAASI
+387 VKSGDASI

-780 ESQMPLNSD
+780 EANFPTNSD
-789 NGRPRHGTVL
+789 GGKPRHGTVL
-799 GVTRA
+799 PVTRA
-804 EYQAILEAYEPS
+804 QYQKVLEAYAPG
-816 IAVRTVNALESQTTP
+816 IAVKSVDAMNAATKT
-831 GTAPTLPKTAH
+831 GVAPTLPKTAH

-883 PVEVTVTVSETSSD
+883 PVEVVVTVGADIAEGEAEAKSDAANITLNGGETDVRTSLTLPTAGTNGSTIAWKSDSDLITTSDKDGVKAGYLSKRPAKDTKVTLTATVKNGDATVTREFTLTIKAEVKKGKTTDYLFAHFTGSEGSATDEQMYFATSKNGLTWHDTRDAGDPVLTSNVGESGVRDPYLVRSPEGDKFYLIATDLSIYHRGGWGKDNPAVNYNGSLNLVVWESTDLVNWSTPYLTDVASRIPAGNGKTQAAMAWAPEALWDEQAKQYIVYWATTSSADEQSGGTADPTNMYYSTTRDFRTFTDPVKWIDWKESVIDTTMIKADDGYYYRVSAKDKLPVERTKNPYATTVSARPEDSKDANPETDWQFVGNFGDLVGNAGWTGASLEGPELFRYNDDDVLAKDGKSMKYGLMWDQFASGKGYLPFYSADLGSTDTADWAQASEVNFGALKKRHGTILPITAAEYQAVMKAFNKKTVDCVPATSVTIDGRGTIDLGVGDTATLNVKIEPADSTDDITWSSSDGTVASVDAEGVVTGLKTGTAVITVKVGDATATVTVTVKGNGSDNGNNGATGGENGGTGGENGNAGGTGNGGQERPNNPSAPSGTGGQGDDGGKTPAGDNRSGGETRSLSKTGVA
-897 VASYDGGTLKVST
+897 VASI
-910 EGTVVFAEPDAVRGY
+910 
-925 SRRALL
+925 
-931 TAPKAGTV
+931 V
-939 GMTDDGVRYDA
+939 GV
-950 LAAAAGTYKFVVR
+950 
-963 YASKDGSL
+963 
-971 ADVTYTANV
+971 
-980 VKDLADATH
+980 
-989 QRASAHDPSIVKEGD
+989 
-1004 TYYVFGSH
+1004 
-1012 RAWLRSKDLKNWES
+1012 
-1026 FENNLSTD
+1026 
-1034 YAEILAE
+1034 
-1041 PWAAWSSQNDNA
+1041 
-1053 NTDISGN
+1053 
-1060 MWAPDVVW
+1060 
-1068 NKTMNKWCMYLSL
+1068 
-1081 NGGGR
+1081 
-1086 NNVQKSMI
+1086 I
-1094 VLLTADH
+1094 VLL
-1101 LDGDW
+1101 
-1106 TYVAPVVYSGFRDSD
+1106 
-1121 VAATDIGS
+1121 
-1129 GEGKVDGVLDA
+1129 
-1140 DGKVPARYLS
+1140 
-1150 LDDRGVNAIDADVQT
+1150 
-1165 DDDGSMWLSYGSWFG
+1165 
-1180 GIWMMKLDPAT
+1180 
-1191 GLRDYA
+1191 
-1197 TTYGTVKNESDVYY
+1197 
-1211 GRKIA
+1211 
-1216 GGANNSGEGASYVK
+1216 
-1230 RGDYW
+1230 
-1235 YLFVS
+1235 
-1240 MGQLGVDGGYQIR
+1240 
-1253 EFRSKNLTGPYVD
+1253 
-1266 QNGNS
+1266 
-1271 ARYGTVIAGSSG
+1271 
-1283 SGMNKLVNRGL
+1283 
-1294 KVLGSASYNG
+1294 
-1304 IAEIRAAQG
+1304 
-1313 GNEVYI
+1313 
-1319 DDDGS
+1319 
-1324 IYNVYH
+1324 
-1330 TRFVDRQRNE
+1330 
-1340 TATGSDNE
+1340 
-1348 LRVQQMVVSP
+1348 
-1358 DGWLVSTPY
+1358 
-1367 EYSGAF
+1367 
-1373 RQKSS
+1373 
-1378 YTVDEVSGSYQIVVN
+1378 
-1393 DPTRTYA
+1393 
-1400 TNTEQVSDESAR
+1400 
-1412 LADAGIVHA
+1412 
-1421 ANIDLASDGSVS
+1421 
-1433 GQAQGTWSLD
+1433 
-1443 GNTVT
+1443 
-1448 LHITASTVGNNASG
+1448 
-1462 MMGDYALTVCEQ
+1462 
-1474 PNEVGG
+1474 
-1480 YALTLAGVGG
+1480 
-1490 NVFTS
+1490 
-1495 AGSDVQSAAG
+1495 
-1505 KTSVF
+1505 
-1510 AAKQTAWPANEDP
+1510 
-1523 DDPSGPNDPSQ
+1523 
-1534 PSNDANGNGSNAQAN
+1534 
-1549 TESKKESAARTLTST
+1549 
-1564 GSAVAGLAVAALLLA
+1564 AVAGTALAMW
-1579 AAGTLTAIRRRRRG
+1579 RRRLS

>member
-1 MTKAVGAIVGAAT
+1 MHKTRMTKAVGAIVGAAT

-23 GAAMSAEPAASK
+23 GAAMSAEPAVSK
-35 RTPKTASVSLSDYK
+35 RTAKTTSVSLSDYK

-375 TKGTNGSIIEWS
+375 TKGANGSIIEWS
-387 VKSGAASI
+387 VKSGDASI

-780 ESQMPLNSD
+780 EANFPTNSD
-789 NGRPRHGTVL
+789 GGKPRHGTVL
-799 GVTRA
+799 PVTRA
-804 EYQAILEAYEPS
+804 QYQKVLEAYAPG
-816 IAVRTVNALESQTTP
+816 IAVKSVDAMNAATKT
-831 GTAPTLPKTAH
+831 GVAPTLPKTAH

-883 PVEVTVTVSETSSD
+883 PVEVVVTVGADIAEGEAEAKSDAANITLNGGETDVRTSLTLPTAGTNGSTIAWKSDSDLITTSDKDGVKAGYLSKRPAKDTKVTLTATVKNGDATVTREFTLTIKAEVKKGKTTDYLFAHFTGSEGSATDEQMYFATSKNGLTWHDTRDAGDPVLTSNVGESGVRDPYLVRSPEGDKFYLIATDLSIYHRGGWGKDNPAVNYNGSLNLVVWESTDLVNWSTPYLTDVASRIPAGNGKTQAAMAWAPEALWDEQAKQYIVYWATTSSADEQSGGTADPTNMYYSTTRDFRTFTDPVKWIDWKESVIDTTMIKADDGYYYRVSAKDKLPVERTKNPYATTVSARPEDSKDANPETDWQFVGNFGDLVGNAGWTGASLEGPELFRYNDDDVLAKDGKSMKYGLMWDQFASGKGYLPFYSADLGSTDTADWAQASEVNFGALKKRHGTILPITAAEYQAVMKAFNKKTVDRVPATSVTIDGRGTIDLGVGDTATLNVKIEPADSTDDITWSSSDGTVASVDAEGVVTGLKTGTAVITVKVGDATATVTVTVKGNGSDNGNNGATGGENGGTGGENGNAGGTGNGGQERPNNPSAPSGTGGQGDDGGKTPAGDNRSGGETRSLSKTGVA
-897 VASYDGGTLKVST
+897 VASI
-910 EGTVVFAEPDAVRGY
+910 
-925 SRRALL
+925 
-931 TAPKAGTV
+931 V
-939 GMTDDGVRYDA
+939 GV
-950 LAAAAGTYKFVVR
+950 
-963 YASKDGSL
+963 
-971 ADVTYTANV
+971 
-980 VKDLADATH
+980 
-989 QRASAHDPSIVKEGD
+989 
-1004 TYYVFGSH
+1004 
-1012 RAWLRSKDLKNWES
+1012 
-1026 FENNLSTD
+1026 
-1034 YAEILAE
+1034 
-1041 PWAAWSSQNDNA
+1041 
-1053 NTDISGN
+1053 
-1060 MWAPDVVW
+1060 
-1068 NKTMNKWCMYLSL
+1068 
-1081 NGGGR
+1081 
-1086 NNVQKSMI
+1086 I
-1094 VLLTADH
+1094 VLL
-1101 LDGDW
+1101 
-1106 TYVAPVVYSGFRDSD
+1106 
-1121 VAATDIGS
+1121 
-1129 GEGKVDGVLDA
+1129 
-1140 DGKVPARYLS
+1140 
-1150 LDDRGVNAIDADVQT
+1150 
-1165 DDDGSMWLSYGSWFG
+1165 
-1180 GIWMMKLDPAT
+1180 
-1191 GLRDYA
+1191 
-1197 TTYGTVKNESDVYY
+1197 
-1211 GRKIA
+1211 
-1216 GGANNSGEGASYVK
+1216 
-1230 RGDYW
+1230 
-1235 YLFVS
+1235 
-1240 MGQLGVDGGYQIR
+1240 
-1253 EFRSKNLTGPYVD
+1253 
-1266 QNGNS
+1266 
-1271 ARYGTVIAGSSG
+1271 
-1283 SGMNKLVNRGL
+1283 
-1294 KVLGSASYNG
+1294 
-1304 IAEIRAAQG
+1304 
-1313 GNEVYI
+1313 
-1319 DDDGS
+1319 
-1324 IYNVYH
+1324 
-1330 TRFVDRQRNE
+1330 
-1340 TATGSDNE
+1340 
-1348 LRVQQMVVSP
+1348 
-1358 DGWLVSTPY
+1358 
-1367 EYSGAF
+1367 
-1373 RQKSS
+1373 
-1378 YTVDEVSGSYQIVVN
+1378 
-1393 DPTRTYA
+1393 
-1400 TNTEQVSDESAR
+1400 
-1412 LADAGIVHA
+1412 
-1421 ANIDLASDGSVS
+1421 
-1433 GQAQGTWSLD
+1433 
-1443 GNTVT
+1443 
-1448 LHITASTVGNNASG
+1448 
-1462 MMGDYALTVCEQ
+1462 
-1474 PNEVGG
+1474 
-1480 YALTLAGVGG
+1480 
-1490 NVFTS
+1490 
-1495 AGSDVQSAAG
+1495 
-1505 KTSVF
+1505 
-1510 AAKQTAWPANEDP
+1510 
-1523 DDPSGPNDPSQ
+1523 
-1534 PSNDANGNGSNAQAN
+1534 
-1549 TESKKESAARTLTST
+1549 
-1564 GSAVAGLAVAALLLA
+1564 AVAGTALAMW
-1579 AAGTLTAIRRRRRG
+1579 RRRLS

>member
-1 MTKAVGAIVGAAT
+1 MHKTRMTKAVGAIVGAAT

-35 RTPKTASVSLSDYK
+35 RTPKTTSVSLSDYK

-375 TKGTNGSIIEWS
+375 TKGANGSIIEWS
-387 VKSGAASI
+387 VKSGDASI

-780 ESQMPLNSD
+780 EANFPTNSD
-789 NGRPRHGTVL
+789 GGKPRHGTVL
-799 GVTRA
+799 PVTRA
-804 EYQAILEAYEPS
+804 QYQKVLEAYAPG
-816 IAVRTVNALESQTTP
+816 IAVKSVDAMNAATKT
-831 GTAPTLPKTAH
+831 GVAPTLPKTAH

-883 PVEVTVTVSETSSD
+883 PVEVVVTVGADIAEGEAEAKSDAANITLNGGETDVRTSLTLPTAGTNGSTIAWKSDSDLITTSDKDGVKAGYLSKRPAKDTKVTLTATVKNGDATVTREFTLTIKAEVKKGKTTDYLFAHFTGSEGSATDEQMYFATSKNGLTWHDTRDAGDPVLTSNVGESGVRDPYLVRSPEGDKFYLIATDLSIYHRGGWGKDNPAVNYNGSLNLVVWESTDLVNWSTPYLTDVASRIPAGNGKTQAAMAWAPEALWDEQAKQYIVYWATTSSADEQSGGTADPTNMYYSTTRDFRTFTDPVKWIDWKESVIDTTMIKADDGYYYRVSAKDKLPVERTKNPYATTVSARPEDSKDANPETDWQFVGNFGDLVGNAGWTGASLEGPELFRYNDDDVLAKDGKSMKYGLMWDQFASGKGYLPFYSADLGSTDTADWAQASEVNFGALKKRHGTILPITAAEYQAVMKAFNKKTVDRVPTTSVTIDGRGTIDLGVGDTATLNVKIEPADSTDDITWSSSDGTVASVDAEGVVTGLKTGTAVITVKVGDATATVTVTVKGNGSDNGNNGATGGENGGTGGENGNAGGTGNGGQERPNNPSAPSGTGGQGDDGGKTPAGDNRSGGETRSLSKTGVA
-897 VASYDGGTLKVST
+897 VASI
-910 EGTVVFAEPDAVRGY
+910 
-925 SRRALL
+925 
-931 TAPKAGTV
+931 V
-939 GMTDDGVRYDA
+939 GV
-950 LAAAAGTYKFVVR
+950 
-963 YASKDGSL
+963 
-971 ADVTYTANV
+971 
-980 VKDLADATH
+980 
-989 QRASAHDPSIVKEGD
+989 
-1004 TYYVFGSH
+1004 
-1012 RAWLRSKDLKNWES
+1012 
-1026 FENNLSTD
+1026 
-1034 YAEILAE
+1034 
-1041 PWAAWSSQNDNA
+1041 
-1053 NTDISGN
+1053 
-1060 MWAPDVVW
+1060 
-1068 NKTMNKWCMYLSL
+1068 
-1081 NGGGR
+1081 
-1086 NNVQKSMI
+1086 I
-1094 VLLTADH
+1094 VLL
-1101 LDGDW
+1101 
-1106 TYVAPVVYSGFRDSD
+1106 
-1121 VAATDIGS
+1121 
-1129 GEGKVDGVLDA
+1129 
-1140 DGKVPARYLS
+1140 
-1150 LDDRGVNAIDADVQT
+1150 
-1165 DDDGSMWLSYGSWFG
+1165 
-1180 GIWMMKLDPAT
+1180 
-1191 GLRDYA
+1191 
-1197 TTYGTVKNESDVYY
+1197 
-1211 GRKIA
+1211 
-1216 GGANNSGEGASYVK
+1216 
-1230 RGDYW
+1230 
-1235 YLFVS
+1235 
-1240 MGQLGVDGGYQIR
+1240 
-1253 EFRSKNLTGPYVD
+1253 
-1266 QNGNS
+1266 
-1271 ARYGTVIAGSSG
+1271 
-1283 SGMNKLVNRGL
+1283 
-1294 KVLGSASYNG
+1294 
-1304 IAEIRAAQG
+1304 
-1313 GNEVYI
+1313 
-1319 DDDGS
+1319 
-1324 IYNVYH
+1324 
-1330 TRFVDRQRNE
+1330 
-1340 TATGSDNE
+1340 
-1348 LRVQQMVVSP
+1348 
-1358 DGWLVSTPY
+1358 
-1367 EYSGAF
+1367 
-1373 RQKSS
+1373 
-1378 YTVDEVSGSYQIVVN
+1378 
-1393 DPTRTYA
+1393 
-1400 TNTEQVSDESAR
+1400 
-1412 LADAGIVHA
+1412 
-1421 ANIDLASDGSVS
+1421 
-1433 GQAQGTWSLD
+1433 
-1443 GNTVT
+1443 
-1448 LHITASTVGNNASG
+1448 
-1462 MMGDYALTVCEQ
+1462 
-1474 PNEVGG
+1474 
-1480 YALTLAGVGG
+1480 
-1490 NVFTS
+1490 
-1495 AGSDVQSAAG
+1495 
-1505 KTSVF
+1505 
-1510 AAKQTAWPANEDP
+1510 
-1523 DDPSGPNDPSQ
+1523 
-1534 PSNDANGNGSNAQAN
+1534 
-1549 TESKKESAARTLTST
+1549 
-1564 GSAVAGLAVAALLLA
+1564 AVAGTALAMW
-1579 AAGTLTAIRRRRRG
+1579 RRRLS

>member
-1 MTKAVGAIVGAAT
+1 MHKTRMTKAVGAIVGAAT

-883 PVEVTVTVSETSSD
+883 PVEVVVTVGADIAEGEAEAKSDAANITLNGGETDVRTSLTLPTAGTNGSTIAWKSDSDLITTSDKDGVKAGYLSKRPAKDTKVTLTATVKNGDATVTREFTLTIKAEVKKGKTTDYLFAHFTGSEGSATDEQMYFATSKNGLTWHDTRDAGDPVLTSNVGESGVRDPYLVRSPEGDKFYLIATDLSIYHRGGWGKDNPAVNYNGSLNLVVWESTDLVNWSTPYLTDVASRIPAGNGKTQAAMAWAPEALWDEQAKQYIVYWATTSSADEQSGGTADPTNMYYSTTRDFRTFTDPVKWIDWKESVIDTTMIKADDGYYYRVSAKDKLPVERTKNPYATTVSARPEDSKDANPETDWQFVGNFGDLVGNAGWTGASLEGPELFRYNDDDVLAKDGKSMKYGLMWDQFASGKGYLPFYSADLGSTDTADWAQASEVNFGALKKRHGTILPITAAEYQAVMKAFNKKTVDCVPATSVTIDGRGTIDLGVGDTATLNVKIEPADSTDDITWSSSDGTVASVDAEGVVTGLKTGTAVITVKVGDATATVTVTVKGNGSDNGNNGATGGENGGTGGENGNAGGTGNGGQERPNNPSAPSGTGGQGDDGGKTPAGDNRSGGETRSLSKTGVA
-897 VASYDGGTLKVST
+897 VASI
-910 EGTVVFAEPDAVRGY
+910 
-925 SRRALL
+925 
-931 TAPKAGTV
+931 V
-939 GMTDDGVRYDA
+939 GV
-950 LAAAAGTYKFVVR
+950 
-963 YASKDGSL
+963 
-971 ADVTYTANV
+971 
-980 VKDLADATH
+980 
-989 QRASAHDPSIVKEGD
+989 
-1004 TYYVFGSH
+1004 
-1012 RAWLRSKDLKNWES
+1012 
-1026 FENNLSTD
+1026 
-1034 YAEILAE
+1034 
-1041 PWAAWSSQNDNA
+1041 
-1053 NTDISGN
+1053 
-1060 MWAPDVVW
+1060 
-1068 NKTMNKWCMYLSL
+1068 
-1081 NGGGR
+1081 
-1086 NNVQKSMI
+1086 I
-1094 VLLTADH
+1094 VLL
-1101 LDGDW
+1101 
-1106 TYVAPVVYSGFRDSD
+1106 
-1121 VAATDIGS
+1121 
-1129 GEGKVDGVLDA
+1129 
-1140 DGKVPARYLS
+1140 
-1150 LDDRGVNAIDADVQT
+1150 
-1165 DDDGSMWLSYGSWFG
+1165 
-1180 GIWMMKLDPAT
+1180 
-1191 GLRDYA
+1191 
-1197 TTYGTVKNESDVYY
+1197 
-1211 GRKIA
+1211 
-1216 GGANNSGEGASYVK
+1216 
-1230 RGDYW
+1230 
-1235 YLFVS
+1235 
-1240 MGQLGVDGGYQIR
+1240 
-1253 EFRSKNLTGPYVD
+1253 
-1266 QNGNS
+1266 
-1271 ARYGTVIAGSSG
+1271 
-1283 SGMNKLVNRGL
+1283 
-1294 KVLGSASYNG
+1294 
-1304 IAEIRAAQG
+1304 
-1313 GNEVYI
+1313 
-1319 DDDGS
+1319 
-1324 IYNVYH
+1324 
-1330 TRFVDRQRNE
+1330 
-1340 TATGSDNE
+1340 
-1348 LRVQQMVVSP
+1348 
-1358 DGWLVSTPY
+1358 
-1367 EYSGAF
+1367 
-1373 RQKSS
+1373 
-1378 YTVDEVSGSYQIVVN
+1378 
-1393 DPTRTYA
+1393 
-1400 TNTEQVSDESAR
+1400 
-1412 LADAGIVHA
+1412 
-1421 ANIDLASDGSVS
+1421 
-1433 GQAQGTWSLD
+1433 
-1443 GNTVT
+1443 
-1448 LHITASTVGNNASG
+1448 
-1462 MMGDYALTVCEQ
+1462 
-1474 PNEVGG
+1474 
-1480 YALTLAGVGG
+1480 
-1490 NVFTS
+1490 
-1495 AGSDVQSAAG
+1495 
-1505 KTSVF
+1505 
-1510 AAKQTAWPANEDP
+1510 
-1523 DDPSGPNDPSQ
+1523 
-1534 PSNDANGNGSNAQAN
+1534 
-1549 TESKKESAARTLTST
+1549 
-1564 GSAVAGLAVAALLLA
+1564 AVAGTALAMW
-1579 AAGTLTAIRRRRRG
+1579 RRRLS

>member
-1 MTKAVGAIVGAAT
+1 MHKTRMTKAVGAIVGAAT

-35 RTPKTASVSLSDYK
+35 RTAKTTSVSLSDYK

-375 TKGTNGSIIEWS
+375 TKGANGSIIEWS
-387 VKSGAASI
+387 VKSGDASI

-780 ESQMPLNSD
+780 EANFPTNSD
-789 NGRPRHGTVL
+789 GGKPRHGTVL
-799 GVTRA
+799 PVTRA
-804 EYQAILEAYEPS
+804 QYQKVLEAYAPG
-816 IAVRTVNALESQTTP
+816 IAVKSVDAMNAATKT
-831 GTAPTLPKTAH
+831 GVAPTLPKTAH

-883 PVEVTVTVSETSSD
+883 PVEVVVTVGADIAEGEAEAKSDAANITLNGGETDVRTSLTLPTAGTNGSTIAWKSDSDLITTSDKDGVKAGYLSKRPAKDTKVTLTATVKNGDATVTREFTLTIKAEVKKGKTTDYLFAHFTGSEGSATDEQMYFATSKNGLTWHDTRDAGDPVLTSNVGESGVRDPYLVRSPEGDKFYLIATDLSIYHRGGWGKDNPAVNYNGSLNLVVWESTDLVNWSTPYLTDVASRIPAGNGKTQAAMAWAPEALWDEQAKQYIVYWATTSSADEQSGGTADPTNMYYSTTRDFRTFTDPVKWIDWKESVIDTTMIKADDGYYYRVSAKDKLPVERTKNPYATTVSARPEDSKDANPETDWQFVGNFGDLVGNAGWTGASLEGPELFRYNDDDVLAKDGKSMKYGLMWDQFASGKGYLPFYSADLGSTDTADWAQASEVNFGALKKRHGTILPITAAEYRAVMKAFNKKTVDRVPATSVTIDGRGTIDLGVGDTATLNVKIEPADSTDDITWSSSDGTVASVDAEGVVTGLKTGTAVITVKVGDATATVTVTVKGNGSDNGNNGATGGENGGTGGENGNAGGTGNGGQERPNNPSAPSGTGGQGDDGGKTPAGDNRSGGETRSLSKTGVA
-897 VASYDGGTLKVST
+897 VASI
-910 EGTVVFAEPDAVRGY
+910 
-925 SRRALL
+925 
-931 TAPKAGTV
+931 V
-939 GMTDDGVRYDA
+939 GV
-950 LAAAAGTYKFVVR
+950 
-963 YASKDGSL
+963 
-971 ADVTYTANV
+971 
-980 VKDLADATH
+980 
-989 QRASAHDPSIVKEGD
+989 
-1004 TYYVFGSH
+1004 
-1012 RAWLRSKDLKNWES
+1012 
-1026 FENNLSTD
+1026 
-1034 YAEILAE
+1034 
-1041 PWAAWSSQNDNA
+1041 
-1053 NTDISGN
+1053 
-1060 MWAPDVVW
+1060 
-1068 NKTMNKWCMYLSL
+1068 
-1081 NGGGR
+1081 
-1086 NNVQKSMI
+1086 I
-1094 VLLTADH
+1094 VLL
-1101 LDGDW
+1101 
-1106 TYVAPVVYSGFRDSD
+1106 
-1121 VAATDIGS
+1121 
-1129 GEGKVDGVLDA
+1129 
-1140 DGKVPARYLS
+1140 
-1150 LDDRGVNAIDADVQT
+1150 
-1165 DDDGSMWLSYGSWFG
+1165 
-1180 GIWMMKLDPAT
+1180 
-1191 GLRDYA
+1191 
-1197 TTYGTVKNESDVYY
+1197 
-1211 GRKIA
+1211 
-1216 GGANNSGEGASYVK
+1216 
-1230 RGDYW
+1230 
-1235 YLFVS
+1235 
-1240 MGQLGVDGGYQIR
+1240 
-1253 EFRSKNLTGPYVD
+1253 
-1266 QNGNS
+1266 
-1271 ARYGTVIAGSSG
+1271 
-1283 SGMNKLVNRGL
+1283 
-1294 KVLGSASYNG
+1294 
-1304 IAEIRAAQG
+1304 
-1313 GNEVYI
+1313 
-1319 DDDGS
+1319 
-1324 IYNVYH
+1324 
-1330 TRFVDRQRNE
+1330 
-1340 TATGSDNE
+1340 
-1348 LRVQQMVVSP
+1348 
-1358 DGWLVSTPY
+1358 
-1367 EYSGAF
+1367 
-1373 RQKSS
+1373 
-1378 YTVDEVSGSYQIVVN
+1378 
-1393 DPTRTYA
+1393 
-1400 TNTEQVSDESAR
+1400 
-1412 LADAGIVHA
+1412 
-1421 ANIDLASDGSVS
+1421 
-1433 GQAQGTWSLD
+1433 
-1443 GNTVT
+1443 
-1448 LHITASTVGNNASG
+1448 
-1462 MMGDYALTVCEQ
+1462 
-1474 PNEVGG
+1474 
-1480 YALTLAGVGG
+1480 
-1490 NVFTS
+1490 
-1495 AGSDVQSAAG
+1495 
-1505 KTSVF
+1505 
-1510 AAKQTAWPANEDP
+1510 
-1523 DDPSGPNDPSQ
+1523 
-1534 PSNDANGNGSNAQAN
+1534 
-1549 TESKKESAARTLTST
+1549 
-1564 GSAVAGLAVAALLLA
+1564 AVAGTALAMW
-1579 AAGTLTAIRRRRRG
+1579 RRRLS

>member
-1 MTKAVGAIVGAAT
+1 MHKTRMTKAVGAIVGAAT

-35 RTPKTASVSLSDYK
+35 RTTKTTSVSLSDYK

-375 TKGTNGSIIEWS
+375 TKGANGSIIEWS
-387 VKSGAASI
+387 VKSGDASI

-410 VTVKRPAA
+410 VTVRRPAA

-780 ESQMPLNSD
+780 EANFPTNSD
-789 NGRPRHGTVL
+789 GGKPRHGTVL
-799 GVTRA
+799 PVTRA
-804 EYQAILEAYEPS
+804 QYQKVLEAYAPG
-816 IAVRTVNALESQTTP
+816 IAVKSVDAMNAATKT
-831 GTAPTLPKTAH
+831 GVAPTLPKTAH

-883 PVEVTVTVSETSSD
+883 PVEVVVTVGADIAEGEAEAKSDAANITLNGGETDVRTSLTLPTAGTNGSTIAWKSDSDLITTSDKDGVKAGYLSKRPAKDTKVTLTATVKNGDATVTREFTLTIKAEVKKGKTTDYLFAHFTGSEGSATDEQMYFATSKNGLTWHDTRDAGDPVLTSNVGESGVRDPYLVRSPEGDKFYLIATDLSIYHRGGWGKDNPAVNYNGSLNLVVWESTDLVNWSTPYLTDVASRIPAGNGKTQAAMAWAPEALWDEQAKQYIVYWATTSSADEQSGGTADPTNMYYSTTRDFRTFTDPVKWIDWKESVIDTTMIKADDGYYYRVSAKDKLPVERTKNPYATTVSARPEDSKDANPETDWQFVGNFGDLVGNAGWTGASLEGPELFRYNDDDVLAKDGKSMKYGLMWDQFASGKGYLPFYSADLGSTDTADWAQASEVNFGALKKRHGTILPITAAEYRAVMKAFNKKTVDRVPATSVTIDGRETIDLGVGDTATLNVKIEPADSTDDITWSSSDGTVASVDAEGVVTGLKTGTAVITVKVGDATATVTVTVKGNGSDNGNNGATGGENGGTGGENGNAGGTGNGGQERPNNPSAPSGTGGQGDDGGKTPAGDNRSGGETRSLSKTGVA
-897 VASYDGGTLKVST
+897 VASI
-910 EGTVVFAEPDAVRGY
+910 
-925 SRRALL
+925 
-931 TAPKAGTV
+931 V
-939 GMTDDGVRYDA
+939 GV
-950 LAAAAGTYKFVVR
+950 
-963 YASKDGSL
+963 
-971 ADVTYTANV
+971 
-980 VKDLADATH
+980 
-989 QRASAHDPSIVKEGD
+989 
-1004 TYYVFGSH
+1004 
-1012 RAWLRSKDLKNWES
+1012 
-1026 FENNLSTD
+1026 
-1034 YAEILAE
+1034 
-1041 PWAAWSSQNDNA
+1041 
-1053 NTDISGN
+1053 
-1060 MWAPDVVW
+1060 
-1068 NKTMNKWCMYLSL
+1068 
-1081 NGGGR
+1081 
-1086 NNVQKSMI
+1086 I
-1094 VLLTADH
+1094 VLL
-1101 LDGDW
+1101 
-1106 TYVAPVVYSGFRDSD
+1106 
-1121 VAATDIGS
+1121 
-1129 GEGKVDGVLDA
+1129 
-1140 DGKVPARYLS
+1140 
-1150 LDDRGVNAIDADVQT
+1150 
-1165 DDDGSMWLSYGSWFG
+1165 
-1180 GIWMMKLDPAT
+1180 
-1191 GLRDYA
+1191 
-1197 TTYGTVKNESDVYY
+1197 
-1211 GRKIA
+1211 
-1216 GGANNSGEGASYVK
+1216 
-1230 RGDYW
+1230 
-1235 YLFVS
+1235 
-1240 MGQLGVDGGYQIR
+1240 
-1253 EFRSKNLTGPYVD
+1253 
-1266 QNGNS
+1266 
-1271 ARYGTVIAGSSG
+1271 
-1283 SGMNKLVNRGL
+1283 
-1294 KVLGSASYNG
+1294 
-1304 IAEIRAAQG
+1304 
-1313 GNEVYI
+1313 
-1319 DDDGS
+1319 
-1324 IYNVYH
+1324 
-1330 TRFVDRQRNE
+1330 
-1340 TATGSDNE
+1340 
-1348 LRVQQMVVSP
+1348 
-1358 DGWLVSTPY
+1358 
-1367 EYSGAF
+1367 
-1373 RQKSS
+1373 
-1378 YTVDEVSGSYQIVVN
+1378 
-1393 DPTRTYA
+1393 
-1400 TNTEQVSDESAR
+1400 
-1412 LADAGIVHA
+1412 
-1421 ANIDLASDGSVS
+1421 
-1433 GQAQGTWSLD
+1433 
-1443 GNTVT
+1443 
-1448 LHITASTVGNNASG
+1448 
-1462 MMGDYALTVCEQ
+1462 
-1474 PNEVGG
+1474 
-1480 YALTLAGVGG
+1480 
-1490 NVFTS
+1490 
-1495 AGSDVQSAAG
+1495 
-1505 KTSVF
+1505 
-1510 AAKQTAWPANEDP
+1510 
-1523 DDPSGPNDPSQ
+1523 
-1534 PSNDANGNGSNAQAN
+1534 
-1549 TESKKESAARTLTST
+1549 
-1564 GSAVAGLAVAALLLA
+1564 AVAGTALAMW
-1579 AAGTLTAIRRRRRG
+1579 RRRLS

>member
-1 MTKAVGAIVGAAT
+1 MHKTRMTKAVGAIVGAAT

-35 RTPKTASVSLSDYK
+35 RTPKTTSVSLSDYK

-375 TKGTNGSIIEWS
+375 TKGANGSIIEWS
-387 VKSGAASI
+387 VKSGDASI

-883 PVEVTVTVSETSSD
+883 PVEVVVTVGADIAEGEAEAKSDAANITLNGGETDVRTSLTLPTAGTNGSTIAWESDSDLITTSDKDGVKAGYLSKRPAKDTKVTLTATVKNGDATVTREFTLTIKAEVKKGKTTDYLFAHFTGSEGSATDEQMYFATSKNGLTWHDTRDAGDPVLTSNVGESGVRDPYLVRSPEGDKFYLIATDLSIYHRGGWGKDNPAVNYNGSLNLVVWESTDLVNWSTPYLTDVASRIPAGNGKTQAAMAWAPEALWDEQAKQYIVYWATTSSADEQSGGTADPTNMYYSTTRDFRTFTDPVKWIDWKESVIDTTMIKADDGYYYRVSAKDKLPVERTKNPYATTVSARPEDSKDANPETDWQFVGNFGDLVGNAGWTGASLEGPELFRYNDDDVLAKDGKSMKYGLMWDQFASGKGYLPFYSADLGSTDTADWAQASEVNFGALKKRHGTILPITAAEYQAVMKAFNKKTVDRVPATSVTIDGRGTIDLGVGDTATLNVKIEPADSTDDITWSSSDGTVASVDAEGVVTGLKTGTAVITVKVGDATATVTVTVKGNGSDNGNNGATGGENGGTGGENGNAGGTGNGGQERPNNPSAPSGTGGQGDDGGKTPAGDNRSGGETRSLSKTGVA
-897 VASYDGGTLKVST
+897 VASI
-910 EGTVVFAEPDAVRGY
+910 
-925 SRRALL
+925 
-931 TAPKAGTV
+931 V
-939 GMTDDGVRYDA
+939 GV
-950 LAAAAGTYKFVVR
+950 
-963 YASKDGSL
+963 
-971 ADVTYTANV
+971 
-980 VKDLADATH
+980 
-989 QRASAHDPSIVKEGD
+989 
-1004 TYYVFGSH
+1004 
-1012 RAWLRSKDLKNWES
+1012 
-1026 FENNLSTD
+1026 
-1034 YAEILAE
+1034 
-1041 PWAAWSSQNDNA
+1041 
-1053 NTDISGN
+1053 
-1060 MWAPDVVW
+1060 
-1068 NKTMNKWCMYLSL
+1068 
-1081 NGGGR
+1081 
-1086 NNVQKSMI
+1086 I
-1094 VLLTADH
+1094 VLL
-1101 LDGDW
+1101 
-1106 TYVAPVVYSGFRDSD
+1106 
-1121 VAATDIGS
+1121 
-1129 GEGKVDGVLDA
+1129 
-1140 DGKVPARYLS
+1140 
-1150 LDDRGVNAIDADVQT
+1150 
-1165 DDDGSMWLSYGSWFG
+1165 
-1180 GIWMMKLDPAT
+1180 
-1191 GLRDYA
+1191 
-1197 TTYGTVKNESDVYY
+1197 
-1211 GRKIA
+1211 
-1216 GGANNSGEGASYVK
+1216 
-1230 RGDYW
+1230 
-1235 YLFVS
+1235 
-1240 MGQLGVDGGYQIR
+1240 
-1253 EFRSKNLTGPYVD
+1253 
-1266 QNGNS
+1266 
-1271 ARYGTVIAGSSG
+1271 
-1283 SGMNKLVNRGL
+1283 
-1294 KVLGSASYNG
+1294 
-1304 IAEIRAAQG
+1304 
-1313 GNEVYI
+1313 
-1319 DDDGS
+1319 
-1324 IYNVYH
+1324 
-1330 TRFVDRQRNE
+1330 
-1340 TATGSDNE
+1340 
-1348 LRVQQMVVSP
+1348 
-1358 DGWLVSTPY
+1358 
-1367 EYSGAF
+1367 
-1373 RQKSS
+1373 
-1378 YTVDEVSGSYQIVVN
+1378 
-1393 DPTRTYA
+1393 
-1400 TNTEQVSDESAR
+1400 
-1412 LADAGIVHA
+1412 
-1421 ANIDLASDGSVS
+1421 
-1433 GQAQGTWSLD
+1433 
-1443 GNTVT
+1443 
-1448 LHITASTVGNNASG
+1448 
-1462 MMGDYALTVCEQ
+1462 
-1474 PNEVGG
+1474 
-1480 YALTLAGVGG
+1480 
-1490 NVFTS
+1490 
-1495 AGSDVQSAAG
+1495 
-1505 KTSVF
+1505 
-1510 AAKQTAWPANEDP
+1510 
-1523 DDPSGPNDPSQ
+1523 
-1534 PSNDANGNGSNAQAN
+1534 
-1549 TESKKESAARTLTST
+1549 
-1564 GSAVAGLAVAALLLA
+1564 AVAGTALAMW
-1579 AAGTLTAIRRRRRG
+1579 RRRLS

>member
-1 MTKAVGAIVGAAT
+1 MHKTRMTKAVGAIVGAAT

-375 TKGTNGSIIEWS
+375 TKGANGSIIEWS
-387 VKSGAASI
+387 VKSGDASI

-883 PVEVTVTVSETSSD
+883 PVEVVVTVGADIAEGEAEAKSDAANITLNGGETDVRTSLTLPTAGTNGSTIAWKSDSDLITTSDKDGVKAGYLSKRPAKDTKVTLTATVKNGDATVTREFTLTIKAEVKKGKTTDYLFAHFTGSEGSATDEQMYFATSKNGLTWHDTRDAGDPVLTSNVGESGVRDPYLVRSPEGDKFYLIATDLSIYHRGGWGKDNPAVNYNGSLNLVVWESTDLVNWSTPYLTDVASRIPAGNGKTQAAMAWAPEALWDEQAKQYIVYWATTSSADEQSGGTADPTNMYYSTTRDFRTFTDPVKWIDWKESVIDTTMIKADDGYYYRVSAKDKLPVERTKNPYATTVSARPEDSKDANPETDWQFVGNFGDLVGNAGWTGASLEGPELFRYNDDDVLAKDGKSMKYGLMWDQFASGKGYLPFYSADLGSTDTADWAQASEVNFGALKKRHGTILPITAAEYQAVMKAFNKKTVDRVPATSVTIDGRGTIDLGVGDTATLNVKIEPADSTDDITWSSSDGTVASVDAEGVVTGLKTGTAVITVKVGDATATVTVTVKGNGSDNGNNGATGGENGGTGGENGNAGGTGNGGQERPNNPSAPSGTGGQGDDGGKTPAGDNRSGGETRSLSKTGVA
-897 VASYDGGTLKVST
+897 VASI
-910 EGTVVFAEPDAVRGY
+910 
-925 SRRALL
+925 
-931 TAPKAGTV
+931 V
-939 GMTDDGVRYDA
+939 GV
-950 LAAAAGTYKFVVR
+950 
-963 YASKDGSL
+963 
-971 ADVTYTANV
+971 
-980 VKDLADATH
+980 
-989 QRASAHDPSIVKEGD
+989 
-1004 TYYVFGSH
+1004 
-1012 RAWLRSKDLKNWES
+1012 
-1026 FENNLSTD
+1026 
-1034 YAEILAE
+1034 
-1041 PWAAWSSQNDNA
+1041 
-1053 NTDISGN
+1053 
-1060 MWAPDVVW
+1060 
-1068 NKTMNKWCMYLSL
+1068 
-1081 NGGGR
+1081 
-1086 NNVQKSMI
+1086 I
-1094 VLLTADH
+1094 VLL
-1101 LDGDW
+1101 
-1106 TYVAPVVYSGFRDSD
+1106 
-1121 VAATDIGS
+1121 
-1129 GEGKVDGVLDA
+1129 
-1140 DGKVPARYLS
+1140 
-1150 LDDRGVNAIDADVQT
+1150 
-1165 DDDGSMWLSYGSWFG
+1165 
-1180 GIWMMKLDPAT
+1180 
-1191 GLRDYA
+1191 
-1197 TTYGTVKNESDVYY
+1197 
-1211 GRKIA
+1211 
-1216 GGANNSGEGASYVK
+1216 
-1230 RGDYW
+1230 
-1235 YLFVS
+1235 
-1240 MGQLGVDGGYQIR
+1240 
-1253 EFRSKNLTGPYVD
+1253 
-1266 QNGNS
+1266 
-1271 ARYGTVIAGSSG
+1271 
-1283 SGMNKLVNRGL
+1283 
-1294 KVLGSASYNG
+1294 
-1304 IAEIRAAQG
+1304 
-1313 GNEVYI
+1313 
-1319 DDDGS
+1319 
-1324 IYNVYH
+1324 
-1330 TRFVDRQRNE
+1330 
-1340 TATGSDNE
+1340 
-1348 LRVQQMVVSP
+1348 
-1358 DGWLVSTPY
+1358 
-1367 EYSGAF
+1367 
-1373 RQKSS
+1373 
-1378 YTVDEVSGSYQIVVN
+1378 
-1393 DPTRTYA
+1393 
-1400 TNTEQVSDESAR
+1400 
-1412 LADAGIVHA
+1412 
-1421 ANIDLASDGSVS
+1421 
-1433 GQAQGTWSLD
+1433 
-1443 GNTVT
+1443 
-1448 LHITASTVGNNASG
+1448 
-1462 MMGDYALTVCEQ
+1462 
-1474 PNEVGG
+1474 
-1480 YALTLAGVGG
+1480 
-1490 NVFTS
+1490 
-1495 AGSDVQSAAG
+1495 
-1505 KTSVF
+1505 
-1510 AAKQTAWPANEDP
+1510 
-1523 DDPSGPNDPSQ
+1523 
-1534 PSNDANGNGSNAQAN
+1534 
-1549 TESKKESAARTLTST
+1549 
-1564 GSAVAGLAVAALLLA
+1564 AVAGTALAMW
-1579 AAGTLTAIRRRRRG
+1579 RRRLS

>member
-1 MTKAVGAIVGAAT
+1 MHKTRMTKAVGAIVGAAT

-35 RTPKTASVSLSDYK
+35 RTAKTTSVSLSDYK

-375 TKGTNGSIIEWS
+375 TKGANGSIIEWS
-387 VKSGAASI
+387 VKSGDASI

-410 VTVKRPAA
+410 VTVRRPAA

-883 PVEVTVTVSETSSD
+883 PVEVVVTVGADIAEGEAEAKSDAANITLNGGETDVRTSLTLPTAGTNGSTIAWKSDSDLITTSDKDGVKAGYLSKRPAKDTKVTLTATVKNGDATVTREFTLTIKAEVKKGKTTDYLFAHFTGSEGSATDEQMYFATSKNGLTWHDTRDAGDPVLTSNVGESGVRDPYLVRSPEGDKFYLIATDLSIYHRGGWGKDNPAVNYNGSLNLVVWESTDLVNWSTPYLTDVASRIPAGNGKTQAAMAWAPEALWDEQAKQYIVYWATTSSADEQSGGTADPTNMYYSTTRDFRTFTDPVKWIDWKESVIDTTMIKADDGYYYRVSAKDKLPVERTKNPYATTVSARPEDSKDANPETDWQFVGNFGDLVGNAGWTGASLEGPELFRYNDDDVLAKDGKSMKYGLMWDQFASGKGYLPFYSADLGSTDTADWAQASEVNFGALKKRHGTILPITAAEYQAVMKAFNKKTVDCVPATSVTIDGRGTIDLGVGDTATLNVKIEPADSTDDITWSSSDGTVASVDAEGVVTGLKTGTAVITVKVGDATATVTVTVKGNGSDNGNNGATGGENGGTGGENGNAGGTGNGGQERPNNPSAPSGTGGQGDDGGKTPAGDNRSGGETRSLSKTGVA
-897 VASYDGGTLKVST
+897 VASI
-910 EGTVVFAEPDAVRGY
+910 
-925 SRRALL
+925 
-931 TAPKAGTV
+931 V
-939 GMTDDGVRYDA
+939 GV
-950 LAAAAGTYKFVVR
+950 
-963 YASKDGSL
+963 
-971 ADVTYTANV
+971 
-980 VKDLADATH
+980 
-989 QRASAHDPSIVKEGD
+989 
-1004 TYYVFGSH
+1004 
-1012 RAWLRSKDLKNWES
+1012 
-1026 FENNLSTD
+1026 
-1034 YAEILAE
+1034 
-1041 PWAAWSSQNDNA
+1041 
-1053 NTDISGN
+1053 
-1060 MWAPDVVW
+1060 
-1068 NKTMNKWCMYLSL
+1068 
-1081 NGGGR
+1081 
-1086 NNVQKSMI
+1086 I
-1094 VLLTADH
+1094 VLL
-1101 LDGDW
+1101 
-1106 TYVAPVVYSGFRDSD
+1106 
-1121 VAATDIGS
+1121 
-1129 GEGKVDGVLDA
+1129 
-1140 DGKVPARYLS
+1140 
-1150 LDDRGVNAIDADVQT
+1150 
-1165 DDDGSMWLSYGSWFG
+1165 
-1180 GIWMMKLDPAT
+1180 
-1191 GLRDYA
+1191 
-1197 TTYGTVKNESDVYY
+1197 
-1211 GRKIA
+1211 
-1216 GGANNSGEGASYVK
+1216 
-1230 RGDYW
+1230 
-1235 YLFVS
+1235 
-1240 MGQLGVDGGYQIR
+1240 
-1253 EFRSKNLTGPYVD
+1253 
-1266 QNGNS
+1266 
-1271 ARYGTVIAGSSG
+1271 
-1283 SGMNKLVNRGL
+1283 
-1294 KVLGSASYNG
+1294 
-1304 IAEIRAAQG
+1304 
-1313 GNEVYI
+1313 
-1319 DDDGS
+1319 
-1324 IYNVYH
+1324 
-1330 TRFVDRQRNE
+1330 
-1340 TATGSDNE
+1340 
-1348 LRVQQMVVSP
+1348 
-1358 DGWLVSTPY
+1358 
-1367 EYSGAF
+1367 
-1373 RQKSS
+1373 
-1378 YTVDEVSGSYQIVVN
+1378 
-1393 DPTRTYA
+1393 
-1400 TNTEQVSDESAR
+1400 
-1412 LADAGIVHA
+1412 
-1421 ANIDLASDGSVS
+1421 
-1433 GQAQGTWSLD
+1433 
-1443 GNTVT
+1443 
-1448 LHITASTVGNNASG
+1448 
-1462 MMGDYALTVCEQ
+1462 
-1474 PNEVGG
+1474 
-1480 YALTLAGVGG
+1480 
-1490 NVFTS
+1490 
-1495 AGSDVQSAAG
+1495 
-1505 KTSVF
+1505 
-1510 AAKQTAWPANEDP
+1510 
-1523 DDPSGPNDPSQ
+1523 
-1534 PSNDANGNGSNAQAN
+1534 
-1549 TESKKESAARTLTST
+1549 
-1564 GSAVAGLAVAALLLA
+1564 AVAGTALAMW
-1579 AAGTLTAIRRRRRG
+1579 RRRLS

>member
-1 MTKAVGAIVGAAT
+1 MHKTRMTKAVGAIVGAAT

-35 RTPKTASVSLSDYK
+35 RTAKTASVSLNDYK

-780 ESQMPLNSD
+780 EANFPTNSD
-789 NGRPRHGTVL
+789 GGKPRHGTVL
-799 GVTRA
+799 PVTRA
-804 EYQAILEAYEPS
+804 QYQKVLEAYAPG
-816 IAVRTVNALESQTTP
+816 IAVKSVDAMNAATKT
-831 GTAPTLPKTAH
+831 GVAPTLPKTAH

-883 PVEVTVTVSETSSD
+883 PVEVVVTVGADIAEGEAEAKSDAANITLNGGETDVRTSLTLPTAGTNGSTIAWKSDSDLITTSDKDGVKAGYLSKRPAKDTKVTLTATVKNGDATVTREFTLTIKAEVKKGKTTDYLFAHFTGSEGSATDEQMYFATSKNGLTWHDTRDAGDPVLTSNVGESGVRDPYLVRSPEGDKFYLIATDLSIYHRGGWGKDNPAVNYNGSLNLVVWESTDLVNWSTPYLTDVASRIPAGNGKTQAAMAWAPEALWDEQAKQYIVYWATTSSADEQSGGTADPTNMYYSTTRDFRTFTDPVKWIDWKESVIDTTMIKADDGYYYRVSAKDKLPVERTKNPYATTVSARPEDSKDANPETDWQFVGNFGDLVGNAGWTGASLEGPELFRYNDDDVLAKDGKSMKYGLMWDQFASGKGYLPFYSADLGSTDTADWAQASEVNFGALKKRHGTILPITAAEYQAVMKAFNKKTVDCVPATSVTIDGRGTIDLGVGDTATLNVKIEPADSTDDITWSSSDGTVASVDAEGVVTGLKTGTAVITVKVGDATATVTVTVKGNGSDNGNNGATGGENGGTGGENGNAGGTGNGGQERPNNPSAPSGTGGQGDDGGKTPAGDNRSGGETRSLSKTGVA
-897 VASYDGGTLKVST
+897 VASI
-910 EGTVVFAEPDAVRGY
+910 
-925 SRRALL
+925 
-931 TAPKAGTV
+931 V
-939 GMTDDGVRYDA
+939 GV
-950 LAAAAGTYKFVVR
+950 
-963 YASKDGSL
+963 
-971 ADVTYTANV
+971 
-980 VKDLADATH
+980 
-989 QRASAHDPSIVKEGD
+989 
-1004 TYYVFGSH
+1004 
-1012 RAWLRSKDLKNWES
+1012 
-1026 FENNLSTD
+1026 
-1034 YAEILAE
+1034 
-1041 PWAAWSSQNDNA
+1041 
-1053 NTDISGN
+1053 
-1060 MWAPDVVW
+1060 
-1068 NKTMNKWCMYLSL
+1068 
-1081 NGGGR
+1081 
-1086 NNVQKSMI
+1086 I
-1094 VLLTADH
+1094 VLL
-1101 LDGDW
+1101 
-1106 TYVAPVVYSGFRDSD
+1106 
-1121 VAATDIGS
+1121 
-1129 GEGKVDGVLDA
+1129 
-1140 DGKVPARYLS
+1140 
-1150 LDDRGVNAIDADVQT
+1150 
-1165 DDDGSMWLSYGSWFG
+1165 
-1180 GIWMMKLDPAT
+1180 
-1191 GLRDYA
+1191 
-1197 TTYGTVKNESDVYY
+1197 
-1211 GRKIA
+1211 
-1216 GGANNSGEGASYVK
+1216 
-1230 RGDYW
+1230 
-1235 YLFVS
+1235 
-1240 MGQLGVDGGYQIR
+1240 
-1253 EFRSKNLTGPYVD
+1253 
-1266 QNGNS
+1266 
-1271 ARYGTVIAGSSG
+1271 
-1283 SGMNKLVNRGL
+1283 
-1294 KVLGSASYNG
+1294 
-1304 IAEIRAAQG
+1304 
-1313 GNEVYI
+1313 
-1319 DDDGS
+1319 
-1324 IYNVYH
+1324 
-1330 TRFVDRQRNE
+1330 
-1340 TATGSDNE
+1340 
-1348 LRVQQMVVSP
+1348 
-1358 DGWLVSTPY
+1358 
-1367 EYSGAF
+1367 
-1373 RQKSS
+1373 
-1378 YTVDEVSGSYQIVVN
+1378 
-1393 DPTRTYA
+1393 
-1400 TNTEQVSDESAR
+1400 
-1412 LADAGIVHA
+1412 
-1421 ANIDLASDGSVS
+1421 
-1433 GQAQGTWSLD
+1433 
-1443 GNTVT
+1443 
-1448 LHITASTVGNNASG
+1448 
-1462 MMGDYALTVCEQ
+1462 
-1474 PNEVGG
+1474 
-1480 YALTLAGVGG
+1480 
-1490 NVFTS
+1490 
-1495 AGSDVQSAAG
+1495 
-1505 KTSVF
+1505 
-1510 AAKQTAWPANEDP
+1510 
-1523 DDPSGPNDPSQ
+1523 
-1534 PSNDANGNGSNAQAN
+1534 
-1549 TESKKESAARTLTST
+1549 
-1564 GSAVAGLAVAALLLA
+1564 AVAGTALAMW
-1579 AAGTLTAIRRRRRG
+1579 RRRLS

>member
-1 MTKAVGAIVGAAT
+1 MHKTRMTKAVGAIVGAAT

-35 RTPKTASVSLSDYK
+35 RTPKTTSVSLSDYK

-375 TKGTNGSIIEWS
+375 TKGANGSIIEWS
-387 VKSGAASI
+387 VKSGDASI

-883 PVEVTVTVSETSSD
+883 PVEVVVTVGADIAEGEAEAKSDAANITLNGGETDVRTSLTLPTAGTNGSTIAWKSDSDLITTSDKDGVKAGYLSKRPAKDTKVTLTATVKNGDATVTREFTLTIKAEVKKGKTTDYLFAHFTGSEGSATDEQMYFATSKNGLTWHDTRDAGDPVLTSNVGESGVRDPYLVRSPEGDKFYLIATDLSIYHRGGWGKDNPAVNYNGSLNLVVWESTDLVNWSTPYLTDVASRIPAGNGKTQAAMAWAPEALWDEQAKQYIVYWATTSSADEQSGGTADPTNMYYSTTRDFRTFTDPVKWIDWKESVIDTTMIKADDGYYYRVSAKDKLPVERTKNPYATTVSARPEDSKDANPETDWQFVGNFGDLVGNAGWTGASLEGPELFRYNDDDVLAKDGKSMKYGLMWDQFASGKGYLPFYSADLGSTDTADWAQASEVNFGALKKRHGTILPITAAEYQAVMKAFNKKTVDRVPATSVTIDGRGTIDLGVGDTATLNVKIEPADSTDDITWSSSDGTVASVDAEGVVTGLKTGTAVITVKVGDATATVTVTVKGNGSDNGNNGATGGENGGTGGENGNAGGTGNGGQERPNNPSAPSGTGGQGDDGGKTPAGDNRSGGETRSLSKTGVA
-897 VASYDGGTLKVST
+897 VASI
-910 EGTVVFAEPDAVRGY
+910 
-925 SRRALL
+925 
-931 TAPKAGTV
+931 V
-939 GMTDDGVRYDA
+939 GV
-950 LAAAAGTYKFVVR
+950 
-963 YASKDGSL
+963 
-971 ADVTYTANV
+971 
-980 VKDLADATH
+980 
-989 QRASAHDPSIVKEGD
+989 
-1004 TYYVFGSH
+1004 
-1012 RAWLRSKDLKNWES
+1012 
-1026 FENNLSTD
+1026 
-1034 YAEILAE
+1034 
-1041 PWAAWSSQNDNA
+1041 
-1053 NTDISGN
+1053 
-1060 MWAPDVVW
+1060 
-1068 NKTMNKWCMYLSL
+1068 
-1081 NGGGR
+1081 
-1086 NNVQKSMI
+1086 I
-1094 VLLTADH
+1094 VLL
-1101 LDGDW
+1101 
-1106 TYVAPVVYSGFRDSD
+1106 
-1121 VAATDIGS
+1121 
-1129 GEGKVDGVLDA
+1129 
-1140 DGKVPARYLS
+1140 
-1150 LDDRGVNAIDADVQT
+1150 
-1165 DDDGSMWLSYGSWFG
+1165 
-1180 GIWMMKLDPAT
+1180 
-1191 GLRDYA
+1191 
-1197 TTYGTVKNESDVYY
+1197 
-1211 GRKIA
+1211 
-1216 GGANNSGEGASYVK
+1216 
-1230 RGDYW
+1230 
-1235 YLFVS
+1235 
-1240 MGQLGVDGGYQIR
+1240 
-1253 EFRSKNLTGPYVD
+1253 
-1266 QNGNS
+1266 
-1271 ARYGTVIAGSSG
+1271 
-1283 SGMNKLVNRGL
+1283 
-1294 KVLGSASYNG
+1294 
-1304 IAEIRAAQG
+1304 
-1313 GNEVYI
+1313 
-1319 DDDGS
+1319 
-1324 IYNVYH
+1324 
-1330 TRFVDRQRNE
+1330 
-1340 TATGSDNE
+1340 
-1348 LRVQQMVVSP
+1348 
-1358 DGWLVSTPY
+1358 
-1367 EYSGAF
+1367 
-1373 RQKSS
+1373 
-1378 YTVDEVSGSYQIVVN
+1378 
-1393 DPTRTYA
+1393 
-1400 TNTEQVSDESAR
+1400 
-1412 LADAGIVHA
+1412 
-1421 ANIDLASDGSVS
+1421 
-1433 GQAQGTWSLD
+1433 
-1443 GNTVT
+1443 
-1448 LHITASTVGNNASG
+1448 
-1462 MMGDYALTVCEQ
+1462 
-1474 PNEVGG
+1474 
-1480 YALTLAGVGG
+1480 
-1490 NVFTS
+1490 
-1495 AGSDVQSAAG
+1495 
-1505 KTSVF
+1505 
-1510 AAKQTAWPANEDP
+1510 
-1523 DDPSGPNDPSQ
+1523 
-1534 PSNDANGNGSNAQAN
+1534 
-1549 TESKKESAARTLTST
+1549 
-1564 GSAVAGLAVAALLLA
+1564 AVAGTALAMW
-1579 AAGTLTAIRRRRRG
+1579 RRRLS

>member
-1 MTKAVGAIVGAAT
+1 MHKTRMTKAVGAIVGAAT

-780 ESQMPLNSD
+780 EANFPTNSD
-789 NGRPRHGTVL
+789 GGKPRHGTVL
-799 GVTRA
+799 PVTRA
-804 EYQAILEAYEPS
+804 QYQKVLEAYAPG
-816 IAVRTVNALESQTTP
+816 IAVKSVDAMNAATKT
-831 GTAPTLPKTAH
+831 GVAPTLPKTAH

-883 PVEVTVTVSETSSD
+883 PVEVVVTVGADIAEGEAEAKSDAANITLNGGETDVRTSLTLPTAGTNGSTIAWKSDSDLITTSDKDGVKAGYLSKRPAKDTKVTLTATVKNGDATVTREFTLTIKAEVKKGKTTDYLFAHFTGSEGSATDEQMYFATSKNGLTWHDTRDAGDPVLTSNVGESGVRDPYLVRSPEGDKFYLIATDLSIYHRGGWGKDNPAVNYNGSLNLVVWESTDLVNWSTPYLTDVASRIPAGNGKTQAAMAWAPEALWDEQAKQYIVYWATTSSADEQSGGTADPTNMYYSTTRDFRTFTDPVKWIDWKESVIDTTMIKADDGYYYRVSAKDKLPVERTKNPYATTVSARPEDSKDANPETDWQFVGNFGDLVGNAGWTGASLEGPELFRYNDDDVLAKDGKSMKYGLMWDQFASGKGYLPFYSADLGSTDTADWAQASEVNFGALKKRHGTILPITAAEYQAVMKAFNKKTVDCVPATSVTIDGRGTIDLGVGDTATLNVKIEPADSTDDITWSSSDGTVASVDAEGVVTGLKTGTAVITVKVGDATATVTVTVKGNGSDNGNNGATGGENGGTGGENGNAGGTGNGGQERPNNPSAPSGTGGQGDDGGKTPAGDNRSGGETRSLSKTGVA
-897 VASYDGGTLKVST
+897 VASI
-910 EGTVVFAEPDAVRGY
+910 
-925 SRRALL
+925 
-931 TAPKAGTV
+931 V
-939 GMTDDGVRYDA
+939 GV
-950 LAAAAGTYKFVVR
+950 
-963 YASKDGSL
+963 
-971 ADVTYTANV
+971 
-980 VKDLADATH
+980 
-989 QRASAHDPSIVKEGD
+989 
-1004 TYYVFGSH
+1004 
-1012 RAWLRSKDLKNWES
+1012 
-1026 FENNLSTD
+1026 
-1034 YAEILAE
+1034 
-1041 PWAAWSSQNDNA
+1041 
-1053 NTDISGN
+1053 
-1060 MWAPDVVW
+1060 
-1068 NKTMNKWCMYLSL
+1068 
-1081 NGGGR
+1081 
-1086 NNVQKSMI
+1086 I
-1094 VLLTADH
+1094 VLL
-1101 LDGDW
+1101 
-1106 TYVAPVVYSGFRDSD
+1106 
-1121 VAATDIGS
+1121 
-1129 GEGKVDGVLDA
+1129 
-1140 DGKVPARYLS
+1140 
-1150 LDDRGVNAIDADVQT
+1150 
-1165 DDDGSMWLSYGSWFG
+1165 
-1180 GIWMMKLDPAT
+1180 
-1191 GLRDYA
+1191 
-1197 TTYGTVKNESDVYY
+1197 
-1211 GRKIA
+1211 
-1216 GGANNSGEGASYVK
+1216 
-1230 RGDYW
+1230 
-1235 YLFVS
+1235 
-1240 MGQLGVDGGYQIR
+1240 
-1253 EFRSKNLTGPYVD
+1253 
-1266 QNGNS
+1266 
-1271 ARYGTVIAGSSG
+1271 
-1283 SGMNKLVNRGL
+1283 
-1294 KVLGSASYNG
+1294 
-1304 IAEIRAAQG
+1304 
-1313 GNEVYI
+1313 
-1319 DDDGS
+1319 
-1324 IYNVYH
+1324 
-1330 TRFVDRQRNE
+1330 
-1340 TATGSDNE
+1340 
-1348 LRVQQMVVSP
+1348 
-1358 DGWLVSTPY
+1358 
-1367 EYSGAF
+1367 
-1373 RQKSS
+1373 
-1378 YTVDEVSGSYQIVVN
+1378 
-1393 DPTRTYA
+1393 
-1400 TNTEQVSDESAR
+1400 
-1412 LADAGIVHA
+1412 
-1421 ANIDLASDGSVS
+1421 
-1433 GQAQGTWSLD
+1433 
-1443 GNTVT
+1443 
-1448 LHITASTVGNNASG
+1448 
-1462 MMGDYALTVCEQ
+1462 
-1474 PNEVGG
+1474 
-1480 YALTLAGVGG
+1480 
-1490 NVFTS
+1490 
-1495 AGSDVQSAAG
+1495 
-1505 KTSVF
+1505 
-1510 AAKQTAWPANEDP
+1510 
-1523 DDPSGPNDPSQ
+1523 
-1534 PSNDANGNGSNAQAN
+1534 
-1549 TESKKESAARTLTST
+1549 
-1564 GSAVAGLAVAALLLA
+1564 AVAGTALAMW
-1579 AAGTLTAIRRRRRG
+1579 RRRLS

>member
-1 MTKAVGAIVGAAT
+1 MHKTRMTKAVGAIVGAAT

-35 RTPKTASVSLSDYK
+35 RTPKTTSVSLSDYK

-375 TKGTNGSIIEWS
+375 TKGANGSIIEWS
-387 VKSGAASI
+387 VKSGDASI

-608 NSTDR
+608 NSTGR

-780 ESQMPLNSD
+780 EANFPTNSD
-789 NGRPRHGTVL
+789 GGKPRHGTVL
-799 GVTRA
+799 PVTRA
-804 EYQAILEAYEPS
+804 QYQKVLEAYAPG
-816 IAVRTVNALESQTTP
+816 IAVKSVDAMNAATKT
-831 GTAPTLPKTAH
+831 GVAPTLPKTAH

-883 PVEVTVTVSETSSD
+883 PVEVVVTVGADIAEGEAEAKSDAANITLNGGETDVRTSLTLPTAGTNGSTIAWESDSDLITTSDKDGVKAGYLSKRPAKDTKVTLTATVKNGDATVTREFTLTIKAEVKKGKTTDYLFAHFTGSEGSATDEQMYFATSKNGLTWHDTRDAGDPVLTSNVGESGVRDPYLVRSPEGDKFYLIATDLSIYHRGGWGKDNPAVNYNGSLNLVVWESTDLVNWSTPYLTDVASRIPAGNGKTQAAMAWAPEALWDEQAKQYIVYWATTSSADEQSGGTADPTNMYYSTTRDFRTFTDPVKWIDWKESVIDTTMIKADDGYYYRVSAKDKLPVERTKNPYATTVSARPEDSKDANPETDWQFVGNFGDLVGNAGWTGASLEGPELFRYNDDDVLAKDGKSMKYGLMWDQFASGKGYLPFYSADLGSTDTADWAQASEVNFGALKKRHGTILPITAAEYQAVMKAFNKKTVDRVPATSVTIDGRGTIDLGVGDTATLNVKIEPADSTDDITWSSSDGTVASVDAEGVVTGLKTGTAVITVKVGDATATVTVTVKGNGSDNGNNGATGGENGGTGGENGNAGGTGNGGQERPNNPSAPSGTGGQGDDGGKTPAGDNRSGGETRSLSKTGVA
-897 VASYDGGTLKVST
+897 VASI
-910 EGTVVFAEPDAVRGY
+910 
-925 SRRALL
+925 
-931 TAPKAGTV
+931 V
-939 GMTDDGVRYDA
+939 GV
-950 LAAAAGTYKFVVR
+950 
-963 YASKDGSL
+963 
-971 ADVTYTANV
+971 
-980 VKDLADATH
+980 
-989 QRASAHDPSIVKEGD
+989 
-1004 TYYVFGSH
+1004 
-1012 RAWLRSKDLKNWES
+1012 
-1026 FENNLSTD
+1026 
-1034 YAEILAE
+1034 
-1041 PWAAWSSQNDNA
+1041 
-1053 NTDISGN
+1053 
-1060 MWAPDVVW
+1060 
-1068 NKTMNKWCMYLSL
+1068 
-1081 NGGGR
+1081 
-1086 NNVQKSMI
+1086 I
-1094 VLLTADH
+1094 VLL
-1101 LDGDW
+1101 
-1106 TYVAPVVYSGFRDSD
+1106 
-1121 VAATDIGS
+1121 
-1129 GEGKVDGVLDA
+1129 
-1140 DGKVPARYLS
+1140 
-1150 LDDRGVNAIDADVQT
+1150 
-1165 DDDGSMWLSYGSWFG
+1165 
-1180 GIWMMKLDPAT
+1180 
-1191 GLRDYA
+1191 
-1197 TTYGTVKNESDVYY
+1197 
-1211 GRKIA
+1211 
-1216 GGANNSGEGASYVK
+1216 
-1230 RGDYW
+1230 
-1235 YLFVS
+1235 
-1240 MGQLGVDGGYQIR
+1240 
-1253 EFRSKNLTGPYVD
+1253 
-1266 QNGNS
+1266 
-1271 ARYGTVIAGSSG
+1271 
-1283 SGMNKLVNRGL
+1283 
-1294 KVLGSASYNG
+1294 
-1304 IAEIRAAQG
+1304 
-1313 GNEVYI
+1313 
-1319 DDDGS
+1319 
-1324 IYNVYH
+1324 
-1330 TRFVDRQRNE
+1330 
-1340 TATGSDNE
+1340 
-1348 LRVQQMVVSP
+1348 
-1358 DGWLVSTPY
+1358 
-1367 EYSGAF
+1367 
-1373 RQKSS
+1373 
-1378 YTVDEVSGSYQIVVN
+1378 
-1393 DPTRTYA
+1393 
-1400 TNTEQVSDESAR
+1400 
-1412 LADAGIVHA
+1412 
-1421 ANIDLASDGSVS
+1421 
-1433 GQAQGTWSLD
+1433 
-1443 GNTVT
+1443 
-1448 LHITASTVGNNASG
+1448 
-1462 MMGDYALTVCEQ
+1462 
-1474 PNEVGG
+1474 
-1480 YALTLAGVGG
+1480 
-1490 NVFTS
+1490 
-1495 AGSDVQSAAG
+1495 
-1505 KTSVF
+1505 
-1510 AAKQTAWPANEDP
+1510 
-1523 DDPSGPNDPSQ
+1523 
-1534 PSNDANGNGSNAQAN
+1534 
-1549 TESKKESAARTLTST
+1549 
-1564 GSAVAGLAVAALLLA
+1564 AVAGTALAMW
-1579 AAGTLTAIRRRRRG
+1579 RRRLS

>member
-1 MTKAVGAIVGAAT
+1 MHKTRMTKAVGAIVGAAT

-35 RTPKTASVSLSDYK
+35 RTAKTASVSLNDYK

-66 ATGIYTANGVTATIN
+66 ATGSYTANGVTATIN

-780 ESQMPLNSD
+780 EANFPTNSD
-789 NGRPRHGTVL
+789 GGKPRHGTVL
-799 GVTRA
+799 PVTRA
-804 EYQAILEAYEPS
+804 QYQKVLEAYAPG
-816 IAVRTVNALESQTTP
+816 IAVKSVDAMNAATKT
-831 GTAPTLPKTAH
+831 GVAPTLPKTAH

-883 PVEVTVTVSETSSD
+883 PVEVVVTVGADIAEGEAEAKSDAANITLNGGETDVRTSLTLPTAGTNGSTIAWKSDSDLITTSDKDGVKAGYLSKRPAKDTKVTLTATVKNGDATVTREFTLTIKAEVKKGKTTDYLFAHFTGSEGSATDEQMYFATSKNGLTWHDTRDAGDPVLTSNVGESGVRDPYLVRSPEGDKFYLIATDLSIYHRGGWGKDNPAVNYNGSLNLVVWESTDLVNWSTPYLTDVASRIPAGNGKTQAAMAWAPEALWDEQAKQYIVYWATTSSADEQSGGTADPTNMYYSTTRDFRTFTDPVKWIDWKESVIDTTMIKADDGYYYRVSAKDKLPVERTKNPYATTVSARPEDSKDANPETDWQFVGNFGDLVGNAGWTGASLEGPELFRYNDDDVLAKDGKSMKYGLMWDQFASGKGYLPFYSADLGSTDTADWAQASEVNFGALKKRHGTILPITAAEYQAVMKAFNKKTVDRVPATSVTIDGRGTIDLGVGDTATLNVKIEPADSTDDITWSSSDGAVVSVDAEGVVTGLKTGTAVITVKVGDATATVTVTVKGNGSDNGNNGATGGENGGTGGENGNAGGTGNGGQERPNNPSAPSGTGGQGDDGGKTPAGDNRSGGETRSLSKTGVA
-897 VASYDGGTLKVST
+897 VASI
-910 EGTVVFAEPDAVRGY
+910 
-925 SRRALL
+925 
-931 TAPKAGTV
+931 V
-939 GMTDDGVRYDA
+939 GV
-950 LAAAAGTYKFVVR
+950 
-963 YASKDGSL
+963 
-971 ADVTYTANV
+971 
-980 VKDLADATH
+980 
-989 QRASAHDPSIVKEGD
+989 
-1004 TYYVFGSH
+1004 
-1012 RAWLRSKDLKNWES
+1012 
-1026 FENNLSTD
+1026 
-1034 YAEILAE
+1034 
-1041 PWAAWSSQNDNA
+1041 
-1053 NTDISGN
+1053 
-1060 MWAPDVVW
+1060 
-1068 NKTMNKWCMYLSL
+1068 
-1081 NGGGR
+1081 
-1086 NNVQKSMI
+1086 I
-1094 VLLTADH
+1094 VLL
-1101 LDGDW
+1101 
-1106 TYVAPVVYSGFRDSD
+1106 
-1121 VAATDIGS
+1121 
-1129 GEGKVDGVLDA
+1129 
-1140 DGKVPARYLS
+1140 
-1150 LDDRGVNAIDADVQT
+1150 
-1165 DDDGSMWLSYGSWFG
+1165 
-1180 GIWMMKLDPAT
+1180 
-1191 GLRDYA
+1191 
-1197 TTYGTVKNESDVYY
+1197 
-1211 GRKIA
+1211 
-1216 GGANNSGEGASYVK
+1216 
-1230 RGDYW
+1230 
-1235 YLFVS
+1235 
-1240 MGQLGVDGGYQIR
+1240 
-1253 EFRSKNLTGPYVD
+1253 
-1266 QNGNS
+1266 
-1271 ARYGTVIAGSSG
+1271 
-1283 SGMNKLVNRGL
+1283 
-1294 KVLGSASYNG
+1294 
-1304 IAEIRAAQG
+1304 
-1313 GNEVYI
+1313 
-1319 DDDGS
+1319 
-1324 IYNVYH
+1324 
-1330 TRFVDRQRNE
+1330 
-1340 TATGSDNE
+1340 
-1348 LRVQQMVVSP
+1348 
-1358 DGWLVSTPY
+1358 
-1367 EYSGAF
+1367 
-1373 RQKSS
+1373 
-1378 YTVDEVSGSYQIVVN
+1378 
-1393 DPTRTYA
+1393 
-1400 TNTEQVSDESAR
+1400 
-1412 LADAGIVHA
+1412 
-1421 ANIDLASDGSVS
+1421 
-1433 GQAQGTWSLD
+1433 
-1443 GNTVT
+1443 
-1448 LHITASTVGNNASG
+1448 
-1462 MMGDYALTVCEQ
+1462 
-1474 PNEVGG
+1474 
-1480 YALTLAGVGG
+1480 
-1490 NVFTS
+1490 
-1495 AGSDVQSAAG
+1495 
-1505 KTSVF
+1505 
-1510 AAKQTAWPANEDP
+1510 
-1523 DDPSGPNDPSQ
+1523 
-1534 PSNDANGNGSNAQAN
+1534 
-1549 TESKKESAARTLTST
+1549 
-1564 GSAVAGLAVAALLLA
+1564 AVAGTALAMW
-1579 AAGTLTAIRRRRRG
+1579 RRRLS

>member
-1 MTKAVGAIVGAAT
+1 MHKTRMTKAVGAIVGAAT

-66 ATGIYTANGVTATIN
+66 ATGSYTANGVTATIN

-118 RHAIAISYDSKPDA
+118 RHAIAISYDSNPDA

-883 PVEVTVTVSETSSD
+883 PVEVVVTVGADIAEGEAEAKSDAANITLNGGETDVRTSLTLPTAGTNGSTIAWKSDSDLITTSDKDGVKAGYLSKRPAKDTKVTLTATVKNGDATVTREFTLTIKAEVKKGKTTDYLFAHFTGSEGSATDEQMYFATSKNGLTWHDTRDAGDPVLTSNVGESGVRDPYLVRSPEGDKFYLIATDLSIYHRGGWGKDNPAVNYNGSLNLVVWESTDLVNWSTPYLTDVASRIPAGNGKTQAAMAWAPEALWDEQAKQYIVYWATTSSADEQSGGTADPTNMYYSTTRDFRTFTDPVKWIDWKESVIDTTMIKADDGYYYRVSAKDKLPVERTKNPYATTVSARPEDSKDANPETDWQFVGNFGDLVGNAGWTGASLEGPELFRYNDDDVLAKDGKSMKYGLMWDQFASGKGYLPFYSADLGSTDTADWAQASEVNFGALKKRHGTILPITAAEYQAVMKAFNKKTVDRVPATSVTIDGRGTIDLGVGDTATLNVKIEPADSTDDITWSSSDGTVASVDAEGVVTGLKTGTAVITVKVGDATATVTVTVKGNGSDNGNNGATGGENGGTGGENGNAGGTGNGGQERPNNPSAPSGTGGQGDDGGKTPAGDNRSGGETRSLSKTGVA
-897 VASYDGGTLKVST
+897 VASI
-910 EGTVVFAEPDAVRGY
+910 
-925 SRRALL
+925 
-931 TAPKAGTV
+931 V
-939 GMTDDGVRYDA
+939 GV
-950 LAAAAGTYKFVVR
+950 
-963 YASKDGSL
+963 
-971 ADVTYTANV
+971 
-980 VKDLADATH
+980 
-989 QRASAHDPSIVKEGD
+989 
-1004 TYYVFGSH
+1004 
-1012 RAWLRSKDLKNWES
+1012 
-1026 FENNLSTD
+1026 
-1034 YAEILAE
+1034 
-1041 PWAAWSSQNDNA
+1041 
-1053 NTDISGN
+1053 
-1060 MWAPDVVW
+1060 
-1068 NKTMNKWCMYLSL
+1068 
-1081 NGGGR
+1081 
-1086 NNVQKSMI
+1086 I
-1094 VLLTADH
+1094 VLL
-1101 LDGDW
+1101 
-1106 TYVAPVVYSGFRDSD
+1106 
-1121 VAATDIGS
+1121 
-1129 GEGKVDGVLDA
+1129 
-1140 DGKVPARYLS
+1140 
-1150 LDDRGVNAIDADVQT
+1150 
-1165 DDDGSMWLSYGSWFG
+1165 
-1180 GIWMMKLDPAT
+1180 
-1191 GLRDYA
+1191 
-1197 TTYGTVKNESDVYY
+1197 
-1211 GRKIA
+1211 
-1216 GGANNSGEGASYVK
+1216 
-1230 RGDYW
+1230 
-1235 YLFVS
+1235 
-1240 MGQLGVDGGYQIR
+1240 
-1253 EFRSKNLTGPYVD
+1253 
-1266 QNGNS
+1266 
-1271 ARYGTVIAGSSG
+1271 
-1283 SGMNKLVNRGL
+1283 
-1294 KVLGSASYNG
+1294 
-1304 IAEIRAAQG
+1304 
-1313 GNEVYI
+1313 
-1319 DDDGS
+1319 
-1324 IYNVYH
+1324 
-1330 TRFVDRQRNE
+1330 
-1340 TATGSDNE
+1340 
-1348 LRVQQMVVSP
+1348 
-1358 DGWLVSTPY
+1358 
-1367 EYSGAF
+1367 
-1373 RQKSS
+1373 
-1378 YTVDEVSGSYQIVVN
+1378 
-1393 DPTRTYA
+1393 
-1400 TNTEQVSDESAR
+1400 
-1412 LADAGIVHA
+1412 
-1421 ANIDLASDGSVS
+1421 
-1433 GQAQGTWSLD
+1433 
-1443 GNTVT
+1443 
-1448 LHITASTVGNNASG
+1448 
-1462 MMGDYALTVCEQ
+1462 
-1474 PNEVGG
+1474 
-1480 YALTLAGVGG
+1480 
-1490 NVFTS
+1490 
-1495 AGSDVQSAAG
+1495 
-1505 KTSVF
+1505 
-1510 AAKQTAWPANEDP
+1510 
-1523 DDPSGPNDPSQ
+1523 
-1534 PSNDANGNGSNAQAN
+1534 
-1549 TESKKESAARTLTST
+1549 
-1564 GSAVAGLAVAALLLA
+1564 AVAGTALAMW
-1579 AAGTLTAIRRRRRG
+1579 RRRLS

>member
-1 MTKAVGAIVGAAT
+1 MHKTRMTKAVGAIVGAAT

-35 RTPKTASVSLSDYK
+35 RTPKTTSVSLSDYK

-387 VKSGAASI
+387 VKSGDASI

-780 ESQMPLNSD
+780 EANFPTNSD
-789 NGRPRHGTVL
+789 GGKPRHGTVL
-799 GVTRA
+799 PVTRA
-804 EYQAILEAYEPS
+804 QYQKVLEAYAPG
-816 IAVRTVNALESQTTP
+816 IAVKSVDAMNAATKT
-831 GTAPTLPKTAH
+831 GVAPTLPKTAH

-883 PVEVTVTVSETSSD
+883 PVEVVVTVGADIAEGEAEAKSDAANITLNGGETDVRTSLTLPTAGTNGSTIAWKSDSDLITTSDKDGVKAGYLSKRPAKDTKVTLTATVKNGDATVTREFTLTIKAEVKKGKTTDYLFAHFTGSEGSATDEQMYFATSKNGLTWHDTRDAGDPVLTSNVGESGVRDPYLVRSPEGDKFYLIATDLSIYHRGGWGKDNPAVNYNGSLNLVVWESTDLVNWSTPYLTDVASRIPAGNGKTQAAMAWAPEALWDEQAKQYIVYWATTSSADEQSGGTADPTNMYYSTTRDFRTFTDPVKWIDWKESVIDTTMIKADDGYYYRVSAKDKLPVERTKNPYATTVSARPEDSKDANPETDWQFVGNFGDLVGNAGWTGASLEGPELFRYNDDDVLAKDGKSMKYGLMWDQFASGKGYLPFYSADLGSTDTADWAQASEVNFGALKKRHGTILPITAAEYQAVMKAFNKKTVDRVPATSVTIDGRGTIDLGVGDTATLNVKIEPADSTDDITWSSSDGTVASVDAEGVVTGLKTGTAVITVKVGDATATVTVTVKGNGSDNGNNGATGGENGGTGGENGNAGGTGNGGQERPNNPSAPSGTGGQGDDGGKTPAGDNRSGGETRSLSKTGVA
-897 VASYDGGTLKVST
+897 VASI
-910 EGTVVFAEPDAVRGY
+910 
-925 SRRALL
+925 
-931 TAPKAGTV
+931 V
-939 GMTDDGVRYDA
+939 GV
-950 LAAAAGTYKFVVR
+950 
-963 YASKDGSL
+963 
-971 ADVTYTANV
+971 
-980 VKDLADATH
+980 
-989 QRASAHDPSIVKEGD
+989 
-1004 TYYVFGSH
+1004 
-1012 RAWLRSKDLKNWES
+1012 
-1026 FENNLSTD
+1026 
-1034 YAEILAE
+1034 
-1041 PWAAWSSQNDNA
+1041 
-1053 NTDISGN
+1053 
-1060 MWAPDVVW
+1060 
-1068 NKTMNKWCMYLSL
+1068 
-1081 NGGGR
+1081 
-1086 NNVQKSMI
+1086 I
-1094 VLLTADH
+1094 VLL
-1101 LDGDW
+1101 
-1106 TYVAPVVYSGFRDSD
+1106 
-1121 VAATDIGS
+1121 
-1129 GEGKVDGVLDA
+1129 
-1140 DGKVPARYLS
+1140 
-1150 LDDRGVNAIDADVQT
+1150 
-1165 DDDGSMWLSYGSWFG
+1165 
-1180 GIWMMKLDPAT
+1180 
-1191 GLRDYA
+1191 
-1197 TTYGTVKNESDVYY
+1197 
-1211 GRKIA
+1211 
-1216 GGANNSGEGASYVK
+1216 
-1230 RGDYW
+1230 
-1235 YLFVS
+1235 
-1240 MGQLGVDGGYQIR
+1240 
-1253 EFRSKNLTGPYVD
+1253 
-1266 QNGNS
+1266 
-1271 ARYGTVIAGSSG
+1271 
-1283 SGMNKLVNRGL
+1283 
-1294 KVLGSASYNG
+1294 
-1304 IAEIRAAQG
+1304 
-1313 GNEVYI
+1313 
-1319 DDDGS
+1319 
-1324 IYNVYH
+1324 
-1330 TRFVDRQRNE
+1330 
-1340 TATGSDNE
+1340 
-1348 LRVQQMVVSP
+1348 
-1358 DGWLVSTPY
+1358 
-1367 EYSGAF
+1367 
-1373 RQKSS
+1373 
-1378 YTVDEVSGSYQIVVN
+1378 
-1393 DPTRTYA
+1393 
-1400 TNTEQVSDESAR
+1400 
-1412 LADAGIVHA
+1412 
-1421 ANIDLASDGSVS
+1421 
-1433 GQAQGTWSLD
+1433 
-1443 GNTVT
+1443 
-1448 LHITASTVGNNASG
+1448 
-1462 MMGDYALTVCEQ
+1462 
-1474 PNEVGG
+1474 
-1480 YALTLAGVGG
+1480 
-1490 NVFTS
+1490 
-1495 AGSDVQSAAG
+1495 
-1505 KTSVF
+1505 
-1510 AAKQTAWPANEDP
+1510 
-1523 DDPSGPNDPSQ
+1523 
-1534 PSNDANGNGSNAQAN
+1534 
-1549 TESKKESAARTLTST
+1549 
-1564 GSAVAGLAVAALLLA
+1564 AVAGTALAMW
-1579 AAGTLTAIRRRRRG
+1579 RRRLS